1 MYQLRYEG
9 SFLSHSDVPWKVQ
22 IFQVAEEA
30 FPEVGELRFDAEEP
44 LVVEWEDVKKQGTV
58 QGSTLTLQLDAP
70 SDREYVHL
78 YTISPR
84 GVQVRVFRQEV
95 LWWVGVMD
103 SELYEEPYERENHY
117 TVTLTFSD
125 FAIADRLLLDQ
136 TGTVTLFEL
145 LSSLFKRGALYTTE
159 GDAMQEVEEEFLNR
173 LDTSLISTT
182 LPEEEEAKLTPQRV
196 AVSVSSFKEDEEE
209 PETLRGALEKVMQ
222 PLGLRLVQKA
232 GKLWL
237 YDLHGLYLYGQRRPV
252 TWNGA
257 EQTLSVDSVIPA
269 VSIKFKPEDE
279 DAISPDVATPLLY
292 KGGCAGTGDPTN
304 AEMVSIKRGD
314 NDWHAEFEVFNG
326 HRYANT
332 GASEFGLGFALLAD
346 STLGSGPAS
355 IHPRAAFARIVQCFS
370 GERKDFVLWRFN
382 AATKYVWKLNQAEV
396 SYMDQVWAEI
406 VEKGRDY
413 LRLDSD
419 QYPAPASNFFANNAD
434 RSLFGTDNVLLRTA
448 PVYLPK
454 IENLTATARHPRF
467 NGIDAA
473 TGAHKYMWFDGPVF
487 TYGLRLTVPL
497 IVSPY
502 YNMYSGSEDWND
514 KKNADWLT
522 TYLRAMLLPV
532 RVRLRNSNNI
542 VIYHWDNYGMKGAD
556 KEVAI
561 DTNNP
566 LDMTVQWM
574 KEDYKDG
581 EWALLT
587 YAEHEADAAL
597 PTGVKFSS
605 SAQTN
610 KGQVYAAANYLNRF
624 KRYDGEILPYP
635 PEAGFLDIEV
645 AAGLR
650 FLTIFDFP
658 NGSPNNTT
666 GAYFSDRGLIYAN
679 NLQPKKNVN
688 VDANGEIAR
697 LAKRPAYHNWQLR
710 TIGVEMPK
718 LTPVIRRSYPFAPFE
733 DESDGTFEELA
744 ANEDKGEARYEGY
757 IVSDAAE
764 LISIDNKIGTR
775 SVETPNP
782 TGLLLSAQTLRQ
794 LRKIRRADI
803 ADAPEWLL
811 AATLFSHHDSPH
823 LILSGEAVADP
834 EGPAAY
840 TDDPRQTARQAIS
853 LTSAAILP
861 GGTVDEQ
868 LKPLAV
874 NWWENMG
881 VEGKD
886 VLLSPGPKNPLGL
899 PNFRDFLLASETFDA
914 ISDTSEIN
922 LVEINPDIYVRED
935 YPIPSNATDEEK
947 AQLMALLDTKKK
959 FKTGKQPNRIL

>member
-1 MYQLRYEG
+1 MYHLRYEG

-58 QGSTLTLQLDAP
+58 QGSTLTLQLDSP

-84 GVQVRVFRQEV
+84 DVQVRVFRQEV

-136 TGTVTLFEL
+136 TGTVTLQEL
-145 LSSLFKRGALYTTE
+145 LSSLFKRGALFTKEVSENQTTL
-159 GDAMQEVEEEFLNR
+159 EFHAR

-182 LPEEEEAKLTPQRV
+182 LPEEEEATLTPQRV

-222 PLGLRLVQKA
+222 PLGLRLIQKA

-237 YDLHGLYLYGQRRPV
+237 YDLHGLYLFGQRRPV

-292 KGGCAGTGDPTN
+292 KGGCYGRAGYVN
-304 AEMVSIKRGD
+304 SYVFYSNLRAE
-314 NDWHAEFEVFNG
+314 NNWHAEFGIFNG
-326 HRYANT
+326 HSAANT
-332 GASEFGLGFALLAD
+332 ATEKLGLSHVLLLD
-346 STLGSGPAS
+346 SSMGSGPAY
-355 IHPRAAFARIVQCFS
+355 IHPRAAYARIVQCFS
-370 GERKDFVLWRFN
+370 GDRKDFILWRKQPDLAPVVN
-382 AATKYVWKLNQAEV
+382 ANNSGYVYGV
-396 SYMDQVWAEI
+396 RTEI
-406 VEKGRDY
+406 VQNGKDY

-419 QYPAPASNFFANNAD
+419 AAAVPAANFFANNAD
-434 RSLFGTDNVLLRTA
+434 RSLLGTENVLLRTA

-454 IENLTATARHPRF
+454 IDETTTDSRYPKFDSVNQDGTWKF
-467 NGIDAA
+467 SMF
-473 TGAHKYMWFDGPVF
+473 TGPLF
-487 TYGLRLTVPL
+487 TYGLRLSIPL
-497 IVSPY
+497 LVSPR
-502 YNMYSGSEDWND
+502 YNLFGGDEDWND
-514 KKNADWLT
+514 KGNAKLLT
-522 TYLRAMLLPV
+522 DNLRAIFLPV
-532 RVRLRNSNNI
+532 RVRLRDSNNI
-542 VIYHWDNYGMKGAD
+542 VIYHWGNYGMEGAD

-561 DTNNP
+561 DTNKP
-566 LDMTVQWM
+566 LEMEKQWM
-574 KEDYKDG
+574 TGDYKNG

-587 YAEHEADAAL
+587 YAEFENDANR

-610 KGQVYAAANYLNRF
+610 KGQVYAFSDYLNIY

-635 PEAGFLDIEV
+635 PEAGFLEIEV
-645 AAGLR
+645 GAGLR
-650 FLTIFDFP
+650 FLTVFDYP
-658 NGSPNNTT
+658 YGNLNGVD
-666 GAYFSDRGLIYAN
+666 AYFTDRGLIYADH
-679 NLQPKKNVN
+679 LHEKTYKNENGDIVN
-688 VDANGEIAR
+688 
-697 LAKRPAYHNWQLR
+697 LAKRPAYYNWLLR

-757 IVSDAAE
+757 IDSDAAE

-782 TGLLLSAQTLRQ
+782 TGLLLSATTLRQ

-853 LTSAAILP
+853 LSSGEFLP
-861 GGTVDEQ
+861 NGNVDEQ
-868 LKPLAV
+868 LLPLTF
-874 NWWENMG
+874 NWWKSMSENGEKIM
-881 VEGKD
+881 
-886 VLLSPGPKNPLGL
+886 LSPGPKNPLGL
-899 PNFRDFLLASETFDA
+899 PNFRDFLLSSETFDA

-922 LVEINPDIYVRED
+922 LIEINPDIYVRED
-935 YPIPSNATDEEK
+935 YPIPSNATEEEK
-947 AQLMALLDTKKK
+947 ALINDKKK
-959 FKTGKQPNRIL
+959 FKTGKQPNRII

>member
-1 MYQLRYEG
+1 MYHLRYEG
-9 SFLSHSDVPWKVQ
+9 SFLSHSDVSWKVQ

-58 QGSTLTLQLDAP
+58 QGSTLTLQLDSP

-136 TGTVTLFEL
+136 TGTVTLQDL
-145 LSSLFKRGALYTTE
+145 LSSLFIRGALYTTD
-159 GDAMQEVEEEFLNR
+159 GDKSQEAEEFLNR

-237 YDLHGLYLYGQRRPV
+237 YDLHGLYLFGQRRPV

-292 KGGCAGTGDPTN
+292 KGGCYGTPGN
-304 AEMVSIKRGD
+304 KNSYVFNSNQRAE
-314 NDWHAEFEVFNG
+314 NDWHAELEIYNG
-326 HRYANT
+326 HNYYNTPPAN
-332 GASEFGLGFALLAD
+332 FGLSYVLLLD
-346 STLGSGPAS
+346 SSMGSGPAY
-355 IHPRAAFARIVQCFS
+355 IHPRAAYARIVQCFS
-370 GERKDFVLWRFN
+370 GDRKDFILWRTQPDLFPVVGLN
-382 AATKYVWKLNQAEV
+382 ATDNARYVNR
-396 SYMDQVWAEI
+396 VWDTI
-406 VEKGRDY
+406 VKDGKDY

-419 QYPAPASNFFANNAD
+419 AAAVPAANFFANNAD
-434 RSLFGTDNVLLRTA
+434 RSLLGTDNVLLRTD

-454 IENLTATARHPRF
+454 IDETTTDSRYPKF
-467 NGIDAA
+467 DSVNGDGTWKFSMF
-473 TGAHKYMWFDGPVF
+473 TGKVF
-487 TYGLRLTVPL
+487 TYGLRLSIPL
-497 IVSPY
+497 LVSPR
-502 YNMYSGSEDWND
+502 YNLFGGDEDWND
-514 KKNADWLT
+514 KLNAQLLT
-522 TYLRAMLLPV
+522 DNLRAIFLPV

-561 DTNNP
+561 DTNKP
-566 LDMTVQWM
+566 LDMTAQWM
-574 KEDYKDG
+574 SGDYKDG

-587 YAEHEADAAL
+587 YAEFENDANR

-610 KGQVYAAANYLNRF
+610 KGEVYAFSDRLNIY

-635 PEAGFLDIEV
+635 PEAGFLEIEV
-645 AAGLR
+645 GAGLR
-650 FLTIFDFP
+650 FLTVFDYP
-658 NGSPNNTT
+658 GGNLNVT
-666 GAYFSDRGLIYAN
+666 GAWFTGERGLIYADHHHV
-679 NLQPKKNVN
+679 KEYKNVN
-688 VDANGEIAR
+688 GDLANLAR
-697 LAKRPAYHNWQLR
+697 RPAYYNWLFR

-757 IVSDAAE
+757 IDSDAAE

-861 GGTVDEQ
+861 GGAVDEQ

-874 NWWENMG
+874 NWWDNTRPQEEQGYKVM
-881 VEGKD
+881 
-886 VLLSPGPKNPLGL
+886 LPPGTENPLGL

-935 YPIPSNATDEEK
+935 YTLPSDATEEEK
-947 AQLMALLDTKKK
+947 ALINDKKK
-959 FKTGKQPNRIL
+959 FKTGKQPNRII

>member
-1 MYQLRYEG
+1 MYHLRYEG
-9 SFLSHSDVPWKVQ
+9 SFLSHSDVSWKVQ

-58 QGSTLTLQLDAP
+58 QGSTLTLQLDSP

-84 GVQVRVFRQEV
+84 GVQVRVFRQKV

-125 FAIADRLLLDQ
+125 FAIADRLLLDKS
-136 TGTVTLFEL
+136 GTFTLQNL
-145 LSSLFKRGALYTTE
+145 LFSLFQRGALFTQSLT
-159 GDAMQEVEEEFLNR
+159 AAILFEFQKR
-173 LDTSLISTT
+173 LDTSLISAT
-182 LPEEEEAKLTPQRV
+182 LPDEDEAAMTPDRI
-196 AVSVSSFKEDEEE
+196 AVSANSFKEGDDDSE

-237 YDLHGLYLYGQRRPV
+237 YDLNGLYQFAPRRAV

-257 EQTLSVDSVIPA
+257 EQTLSVDAVAPA

-279 DAISPDVATPLLY
+279 DAVSPDVATPLLY

-355 IHPRAAFARIVQCFS
+355 IHHRAAFARIVQCFS

-382 AATKYVWKLNQAEV
+382 AATKYLWKLNQAEV

-448 PVYLPK
+448 PIYLPK
-454 IENLTATARHPRF
+454 IDNLTATARHPLF
-467 NGIDAA
+467 NGIDEA
-473 TGAHKYMWFDGPVF
+473 TGAHKYMWSDGPVF
-487 TYGLRLTVPL
+487 TYGLRLSIPL

-502 YNMYSGSEDWND
+502 YNMYSGSEEWND

-532 RVRLRNSNNI
+532 RVRLRDAAGT
-542 VIYHWDNYGMKGAD
+542 VLFHWDNYAMTGAD
-556 KEVAI
+556 DKVAI

-566 LDMTVQWM
+566 LDMTMQWLAG
-574 KEDYKDG
+574 DYANG

-624 KRYDGEILPYP
+624 KRYEGEILPYP

-666 GAYFSDRGLIYAN
+666 GASFSDRGLIYAN
-679 NLQPKKNVN
+679 NLKEKANVY

-697 LAKRPAYHNWQLR
+697 LAKRPAYYNWQLR

-757 IVSDAAE
+757 IDSDAAE
-764 LISIDNKIGTR
+764 EISIDNKIGTR

-782 TGLLLSAQTLRQ
+782 TGLLLSATTLRQ

-853 LTSAAILP
+853 LLSGEFSTD
-861 GGTVDEQ
+861 GTVDEQ

-899 PNFRDFLLASETFDA
+899 PNFRDFLLSSETFDA

-935 YPIPSNATDEEK
+935 YPIPSDATEEEK
-947 AQLMALLDTKKK
+947 ALIKQKKK
-959 FKTGKQPNRIL
+959 FKTGKQPNRII

>member
-1 MYQLRYEG
+1 MYHLRYEG
-9 SFLSHSDVPWKVQ
+9 SFLSHSDVSWTVQ

-84 GVQVRVFRQEV
+84 GVQVRVFREKV

-136 TGTVTLFEL
+136 TGTVTLYEL
-145 LSSLFKRGALYTTE
+145 LSSLFRRGALYTKE
-159 GDAMQEVEEEFLNR
+159 GDAMQTEAEFLKR

-237 YDLHGLYLYGQRRPV
+237 YDLHGLYLFGQRRPV

-292 KGGCAGTGDPTN
+292 KGGCYGSPGN
-304 AEMVSIKRGD
+304 KNSYVFNSNQRAE
-314 NDWHAEFEVFNG
+314 NDWHAELEIYNG
-326 HRYANT
+326 HNYYNTPPAN
-332 GASEFGLGFALLAD
+332 FGLAYVLLLD
-346 STLGSGPAS
+346 SSMGSGPAY
-355 IHPRAAFARIVQCFS
+355 IHPRAAYARIVQCFS
-370 GERKDFVLWRFN
+370 GDRKDFILWRTQPDLFPVVGLN
-382 AATKYVWKLNQAEV
+382 AADDMRYVNR
-396 SYMDQVWAEI
+396 VWDTI
-406 VEKGRDY
+406 VNGRKDY

-419 QYPAPASNFFANNAD
+419 AAAVPAANFFANNAD
-434 RSLFGTDNVLLRTA
+434 RSLLGTENVLLRTE

-454 IENLTATARHPRF
+454 IDETTTTARYPKF
-467 NGIDAA
+467 DSVNQDGTWKFSMF
-473 TGAHKYMWFDGPVF
+473 TGKVF
-487 TYGLRLTVPL
+487 TYGLRLSIPL
-497 IVSPY
+497 LVSPR
-502 YNMYSGSEDWND
+502 YNLFGGDEDWND
-514 KKNADWLT
+514 KGNAKLLT
-522 TYLRAMLLPV
+522 DNLRAIFLPV

-542 VIYHWDNYGMKGAD
+542 VIYHWDNYMMEGAD

-561 DTNNP
+561 DTNKP
-566 LDMTVQWM
+566 LDMTAQWM
-574 KEDYKDG
+574 SGDYKDG

-587 YAEHEADAAL
+587 YAEYENDANR

-610 KGQVYAAANYLNRF
+610 KGQVYAAADYLNKY

-635 PEAGFLDIEV
+635 PEAGFLEIEV
-645 AAGLR
+645 GAGLR
-650 FLTIFDFP
+650 FLTVFDYP
-658 NGSPNNTT
+658 GGILNRT
-666 GAYFSDRGLIYAN
+666 GAWFTDDRGLIYADHHHVKAN
-679 NLQPKKNVN
+679 KNVN
-688 VDANGEIAR
+688 GDIAN
-697 LAKRPAYHNWQLR
+697 LAIRPAYYNWLLR

-757 IVSDAAE
+757 IDSDAAE

-868 LKPLAV
+868 LLPLTF
-874 NWWENMG
+874 NWWNNKSPQKEQGYKVMLPPETEN
-881 VEGKD
+881 
-886 VLLSPGPKNPLGL
+886 LLGL

-922 LVEINPDIYVRED
+922 LIEINPDIYVRED
-935 YPIPSNATDEEK
+935 YPIPSDATEEEK
-947 AQLMALLDTKKK
+947 ALINDKKK

>member
-1 MYQLRYEG
+1 MYKLRYEG
-9 SFLSHSDVPWKVQ
+9 SFLSHSDVSWKVQ
-22 IFQVAEEA
+22 IFQVAEEE

-58 QGSTLTLQLDAP
+58 QGSTLTLQLDSP

-84 GVQVRVFRQEV
+84 GVQVRVFREKV

-136 TGTVTLFEL
+136 TGTVTLQEL
-145 LSSLFKRGALYTTE
+145 LSSLFKRGALFTKEVSENQTTL
-159 GDAMQEVEEEFLNR
+159 EFHAR

-182 LPEEEEAKLTPQRV
+182 LPEEEEATLTPQRV

-222 PLGLRLVQKA
+222 PLGLRLIQKA

-237 YDLHGLYLYGQRRPV
+237 YDLHGLYLFGQRRPV

-292 KGGCAGTGDPTN
+292 KGGCYGTPGN
-304 AEMVSIKRGD
+304 KNSYVFNSNQRAA
-314 NDWHAEFEVFNG
+314 NDWHAELEIYNG
-326 HRYANT
+326 HSAANT
-332 GASEFGLGFALLAD
+332 ATEKLGLSHVLLLD
-346 STLGSGPAS
+346 SSMGSGPAA
-355 IHPRAAFARIVQCFS
+355 IHPRAAYARIVQCFS
-370 GERKDFVLWRFN
+370 GDRKDFVLWRTQPDLAPVVGLN
-382 AATKYVWKLNQAEV
+382 AADNMRYVNH
-396 SYMDQVWAEI
+396 VWDTI
-406 VEKGRDY
+406 VNDGKDY

-419 QYPAPASNFFANNAD
+419 AAAVPAANFFANNAD
-434 RSLFGTDNVLLRTA
+434 RSLLGTENVLFRTE

-454 IENLTATARHPRF
+454 IDETTTDSRYPKFDSVNQDGTWKYSMF
-467 NGIDAA
+467 
-473 TGAHKYMWFDGPVF
+473 TGPLF
-487 TYGLRLTVPL
+487 TYGLRLSIPL
-497 IVSPY
+497 LVSPR
-502 YNMYSGSEDWND
+502 YNLFGGDEDWND
-514 KKNADWLT
+514 KGNAKLLT
-522 TYLRAMLLPV
+522 DNLRAIFLPV

-542 VIYHWDNYGMKGAD
+542 VIYHWDNYMMTGAD

-566 LDMTVQWM
+566 LEMEKQWM
-574 KEDYKDG
+574 SGDYKNG

-587 YAEHEADAAL
+587 YAEFENDANR

-610 KGQVYAAANYLNRF
+610 KGQVYAAAEYLNKY

-635 PEAGFLDIEV
+635 PEAGFLEIEV
-645 AAGLR
+645 GAGLR
-650 FLTIFDFP
+650 FLTVFDYP
-658 NGSPNNTT
+658 DGILNRT
-666 GAYFSDRGLIYAN
+666 GAWFTGERGLIYADHHHA
-679 NLQPKKNVN
+679 KASKNVN
-688 VDANGEIAR
+688 GDIAN
-697 LAKRPAYHNWQLR
+697 LAKRPAYYNWLLR

-757 IVSDAAE
+757 IDSDAAE

-782 TGLLLSAQTLRQ
+782 TGLLLSATTLRQ

-853 LTSAAILP
+853 LSSAAILP

-874 NWWENMG
+874 NWWKSMSENGEKIM
-881 VEGKD
+881 
-886 VLLSPGPKNPLGL
+886 LSPGPKNPLGL

-922 LVEINPDIYVRED
+922 LIEINPDIYVRED
-935 YPIPSNATDEEK
+935 YPIPSNATEEEK
-947 AQLMALLDTKKK
+947 ALINDKKK
-959 FKTGKQPNRIL
+959 FKTGKQPNRII

>member
-1 MYQLRYEG
+1 MYHLRYEG
-9 SFLSHSDVPWKVQ
+9 SFLSHSDVRWKVQ

-58 QGSTLTLQLDAP
+58 QGSTLTLQLDSP

-84 GVQVRVFRQEV
+84 GVQVRVFRQKV

-136 TGTVTLFEL
+136 TGTVTLQEL

-159 GDAMQEVEEEFLNR
+159 GDAMQEVEEEFLDR

-182 LPEEEEAKLTPQRV
+182 LPEEEEATLTPQRV

-292 KGGCAGTGDPTN
+292 KGGCYGRAGFVKSYVFN
-304 AEMVSIKRGD
+304 SNQRAE
-314 NDWHAEFEVFNG
+314 NDWHAEFGIFNG
-326 HRYANT
+326 HSAANT
-332 GASEFGLGFALLAD
+332 ATENLGLSHVLLLD
-346 STLGSGPAS
+346 SSMGSGPAY
-355 IHPRAAFARIVQCFS
+355 IHPRAAYARIVQCFS
-370 GERKDFVLWRFN
+370 GDRKDFILWRTQPDLAPVVN
-382 AATKYVWKLNQAEV
+382 AYNTGYVYGV
-396 SYMDQVWAEI
+396 RTEI
-406 VEKGRDY
+406 VQNGKDY
-413 LRLDSD
+413 LRLDRD
-419 QYPAPASNFFANNAD
+419 AAAVPAANFFANNAD
-434 RSLFGTDNVLLRTA
+434 RSLLGTDNVLLRTA

-454 IENLTATARHPRF
+454 IDETTTDSRYPKF
-467 NGIDAA
+467 EYVNGDGTWKFSMF
-473 TGAHKYMWFDGPVF
+473 TGKVF
-487 TYGLRLTVPL
+487 TYGLRLSIPML
-497 IVSPY
+497 VSPR
-502 YNMYSGSEDWND
+502 YNLFGGDEDWND
-514 KKNADWLT
+514 KLNAQLLT
-522 TYLRAMLLPV
+522 ANLRAIFLPV
-532 RVRLRNSNNI
+532 RVRLRNYKND
-542 VIYHWDNYGMKGAD
+542 VIYHWDNYMMEGAD

-561 DTNNP
+561 DTNKP
-566 LDMTVQWM
+566 LDMEKQWM
-574 KEDYKDG
+574 TGDYEDG

-587 YAEHEADAAL
+587 YAEYENDANR

-610 KGQVYAAANYLNRF
+610 KGQVYAAAEYLNKY

-645 AAGLR
+645 GAGLR
-650 FLTIFDFP
+650 FLTVFDYP
-658 NGSPNNTT
+658 DGILNVT
-666 GAYFSDRGLIYAN
+666 GAYFFERGLIYAN
-679 NLQPKKNVN
+679 HLHDKTYKNVN
-688 VDANGEIAR
+688 GDIVN
-697 LAKRPAYHNWQLR
+697 LAKRPAYYNWLLR

-757 IVSDAAE
+757 IDSDAAE

-782 TGLLLSAQTLRQ
+782 TGLLLSATTLRQ

-861 GGTVDEQ
+861 DGTVDEQ
-868 LKPLAV
+868 LLPLAV
-874 NWWENMG
+874 NWWDNTRPQEEQGYKVM
-881 VEGKD
+881 
-886 VLLSPGPKNPLGL
+886 LPPKTENPLGL

-922 LVEINPDIYVRED
+922 LIEINPDIYVRED
-935 YPIPSNATDEEK
+935 YPIPSDATEEEK
-947 AQLMALLDTKKK
+947 ALLNDKKK
-959 FKTGKQPNRIL
+959 FKTGKQPNRII

>member
-1 MYQLRYEG
+1 MYHLRYEG
-9 SFLSHSDVPWKVQ
+9 SFLSHSDVSWKVK

-136 TGTVTLFEL
+136 TGTVTLQDL
-145 LSSLFKRGALYTTE
+145 LSSLFIRGALYTTD
-159 GDAMQEVEEEFLNR
+159 GDKSQEAEEFLDR

-182 LPEEEEAKLTPQRV
+182 MPEEEEAKLTPQRV

-237 YDLHGLYLYGQRRPV
+237 YDLHGLYLFGQRRPV

-292 KGGCAGTGDPTN
+292 KGGCNGRAGYVKSYVFYSN
-304 AEMVSIKRGD
+304 QRAE
-314 NDWHAEFEVFNG
+314 NDWHAEFGIFNG
-326 HRYANT
+326 HSAANT
-332 GASEFGLGFALLAD
+332 ATENLGLSHVLLLD
-346 STLGSGPAS
+346 SSMGSGPAY
-355 IHPRAAFARIVQCFS
+355 IHPRAAYARIVQCFS
-370 GERKDFVLWRFN
+370 GDRKDFVLWRTQPDLAPVVN
-382 AATKYVWKLNQAEV
+382 AYNTGYVYGV
-396 SYMDQVWAEI
+396 RTEI
-406 VEKGRDY
+406 VQKGKDY

-419 QYPAPASNFFANNAD
+419 AAAVPAANFFANNAD
-434 RSLFGTDNVLLRTA
+434 RSLLGTDNVLLRTD

-454 IENLTATARHPRF
+454 IDETTTDSRYPKF
-467 NGIDAA
+467 DSVNGDGTWKFSMF
-473 TGAHKYMWFDGPVF
+473 TGKVF
-487 TYGLRLTVPL
+487 TYGLRLSIPL
-497 IVSPY
+497 LVSPR
-502 YNMYSGSEDWND
+502 YNLFGGDEDWND
-514 KKNADWLT
+514 KLNAQLLT
-522 TYLRAMLLPV
+522 DNLRAIFLPV

-542 VIYHWDNYGMKGAD
+542 VIYHWDNYMMEGAD

-561 DTNNP
+561 DTNKP
-566 LDMTVQWM
+566 LDMTAQWM
-574 KEDYKDG
+574 SGDYKDG

-587 YAEHEADAAL
+587 YAEFENDANR

-610 KGQVYAAANYLNRF
+610 KGQVYAAAEYLNKY

-635 PEAGFLDIEV
+635 PEAGFLEIEV
-645 AAGLR
+645 GAGLR
-650 FLTIFDFP
+650 FLTVFDYP
-658 NGSPNNTT
+658 YGNLNGVD
-666 GAYFSDRGLIYAN
+666 AYFTDRGLIYADHHHVKTN
-679 NLQPKKNVN
+679 KNKFGDLEN
-688 VDANGEIAR
+688 
-697 LAKRPAYHNWQLR
+697 LAKRPAYYNWLLR

-757 IVSDAAE
+757 IDSDAAE

-782 TGLLLSAQTLRQ
+782 TGLLLSATTLRQ

-853 LTSAAILP
+853 LLSAGLLP
-861 GGTVDEQ
+861 NGNVDEQ
-868 LKPLAV
+868 LLPLTF
-874 NWWENMG
+874 NWWNNMSPQEEQG
-881 VEGKD
+881 YKVM
-886 VLLSPGPKNPLGL
+886 LPPGPENPLGL

-922 LVEINPDIYVRED
+922 LVEINPDIYVRAD
-935 YPIPSNATDEEK
+935 YPIPSNATEEEK
-947 AQLMALLDTKKK
+947 ALLDTKKK
-959 FKTGKQPNRIL
+959 FKTGKQPNRII

>member
-1 MYQLRYEG
+1 MYHLRYEG
-9 SFLSHSDVPWKVQ
+9 SFLSHSDVSWKVQ
-22 IFQVAEEA
+22 IFQVAEER

-125 FAIADRLLLDQ
+125 FAIADRLLLDK
-136 TGTVTLFEL
+136 TGTFTLQDL
-145 LSSLFKRGALYTTE
+145 LRSLFRRGALYTKTTPV
-159 GDAMQEVEEEFLNR
+159 AIYREFNAR
-173 LDTSLISTT
+173 LDTSLISAT
-182 LPEEEEAKLTPQRV
+182 LPDEDEAAMTPDRI
-196 AVSVSSFKEDEEE
+196 AVSANSFKEGDEDSE

-237 YDLHGLYLYGQRRPV
+237 YDLNGLYQFAPRRSV

-257 EQTLSVDSVIPA
+257 EQTLSVDAVAPA

-279 DAISPDVATPLLY
+279 DAVSPDVATPLKY
-292 KGGCAGTGDPTN
+292 EGGCAGTGDPTN

-532 RVRLRNSNNI
+532 RVRLRDAAGT
-542 VIYHWDNYGMKGAD
+542 VLFHWDNYAMTGAD
-556 KEVAI
+556 EKVAI

-566 LDMTVQWM
+566 LDMTMQWLA
-574 KEDYKDG
+574 EDYANG

-679 NLQPKKNVN
+679 NLQEKKNVN

-757 IVSDAAE
+757 IDSDAAE

-782 TGLLLSAQTLRQ
+782 TGLLLSATTLRQ

-853 LTSAAILP
+853 LLSGEFLHD
-861 GGTVDEQ
+861 GKVDEQ

-874 NWWENMG
+874 HWWESMD
-881 VEGKD
+881 VEGD
-886 VLLSPGPKNPLGL
+886 AVLLSPGPKNPLGL

-922 LVEINPDIYVRED
+922 LIEINPDIYVRAD
-935 YPIPSNATDEEK
+935 YPIPSDATEEEK
-947 AQLMALLDTKKK
+947 ALINDKKK

>member
-1 MYQLRYEG
+1 MYKLRYEG
-9 SFLSHSDVPWKVQ
+9 SFLSHSDVSWKVQ

-58 QGSTLTLQLDAP
+58 QGSTLTLQLDSP

-136 TGTVTLFEL
+136 TGTVTLQDL
-145 LSSLFKRGALYTTE
+145 LSSLFKRGALYTKE
-159 GDAMQEVEEEFLNR
+159 GDAFEFLKR

-237 YDLHGLYLYGQRRPV
+237 YDLHGLYLFGQRRPV

-292 KGGCAGTGDPTN
+292 KGGCSGRAGFVKSYVFYSN
-304 AEMVSIKRGD
+304 QRAE
-314 NDWHAEFEVFNG
+314 NDWHAEFGIFNG
-326 HRYANT
+326 HSAANT
-332 GASEFGLGFALLAD
+332 ATENLGLSHVLLLD
-346 STLGSGPAS
+346 SSMGSGPAY
-355 IHPRAAFARIVQCFS
+355 IHPRAAYARIVQCFS
-370 GERKDFVLWRFN
+370 GDRKDFILWRTQPDLAPVVN
-382 AATKYVWKLNQAEV
+382 AYNTGYVYGV
-396 SYMDQVWAEI
+396 RTEI
-406 VEKGRDY
+406 VQNGKDY

-419 QYPAPASNFFANNAD
+419 AAAVPAANFFANNAD
-434 RSLFGTDNVLLRTA
+434 RSLLGTENVLLRTA

-454 IENLTATARHPRF
+454 IDETTTDSRYPKFDSVNQDGTWKF
-467 NGIDAA
+467 SMF
-473 TGAHKYMWFDGPVF
+473 TGKVF
-487 TYGLRLTVPL
+487 TYGLRLSIPL
-497 IVSPY
+497 LVSPR
-502 YNMYSGSEDWND
+502 YNLFGGDEDWND
-514 KKNADWLT
+514 KLNAQLLT
-522 TYLRAMLLPV
+522 DNLRAIFLPV
-532 RVRLRNSNNI
+532 RVRLRNSNNT
-542 VIYHWDNYGMKGAD
+542 VIWHWDNYMMEGAD

-561 DTNNP
+561 DTNKP
-566 LDMTVQWM
+566 LDMTAQWM
-574 KEDYKDG
+574 SGDYKDG

-587 YAEHEADAAL
+587 YAEYENDANR

-610 KGQVYAAANYLNRF
+610 KGQVYAAAEYLNKY

-635 PEAGFLDIEV
+635 PEAGFLEIEV
-645 AAGLR
+645 GAGLR
-650 FLTIFDFP
+650 FLTVFDYP
-658 NGSPNNTT
+658 GGNLNGTRAWFT
-666 GAYFSDRGLIYAN
+666 GDRGLIYADHHHV
-679 NLQPKKNVN
+679 KEYKNVN
-688 VDANGEIAR
+688 GDLANLAR
-697 LAKRPAYHNWQLR
+697 RPAYYNWLFR

-757 IVSDAAE
+757 IDSDAAE

-874 NWWENMG
+874 NWWNNM
-881 VEGKD
+881 
-886 VLLSPGPKNPLGL
+886 SPQEEQGYKVMLPPGTKNPLGL
-899 PNFRDFLLASETFDA
+899 PNFRDFLLASETYDA

-922 LVEINPDIYVRED
+922 LIEINPDIYVRAD
-935 YPIPSNATDEEK
+935 YTLPSDATEEER
-947 AQLMALLDTKKK
+947 AQFEALLKQKKT

>member
-1 MYQLRYEG
+1 MYHLRYEG
-9 SFLSHSDVPWKVQ
+9 SFLSHSDVSWKVQ

-58 QGSTLTLQLDAP
+58 QGSTLTLQLDSP

-145 LSSLFKRGALYTTE
+145 LSSLFKRGALYTKE
-159 GDAMQEVEEEFLNR
+159 GDAFEFLKR

-237 YDLHGLYLYGQRRPV
+237 YDLHGLYLFGQRRPV

-292 KGGCAGTGDPTN
+292 KGGCYGTPGN
-304 AEMVSIKRGD
+304 KNSYVFNSNQRAE
-314 NDWHAEFEVFNG
+314 NDWHAELEIYNG
-326 HRYANT
+326 HNYYNTPPAN
-332 GASEFGLGFALLAD
+332 FGLSYVLLLD
-346 STLGSGPAS
+346 SSMGSGPAY
-355 IHPRAAFARIVQCFS
+355 IHPRAAYARIVQCFS
-370 GERKDFVLWRFN
+370 GDRKDFILWRTQPDLFPVVGLN
-382 AATKYVWKLNQAEV
+382 ATDNARYVNR
-396 SYMDQVWAEI
+396 VWDTI
-406 VEKGRDY
+406 VKDGKDY

-419 QYPAPASNFFANNAD
+419 AAAAPAANFFANNAD
-434 RSLFGTDNVLLRTA
+434 RSLLGTENVLLRTD

-454 IENLTATARHPRF
+454 IDETTTDSRYPKF
-467 NGIDAA
+467 DSVNGDGTWKFSMF
-473 TGAHKYMWFDGPVF
+473 TGKVF
-487 TYGLRLTVPL
+487 TYGLRLSIPL
-497 IVSPY
+497 LVSPR
-502 YNMYSGSEDWND
+502 YNLFGGDEDWND
-514 KKNADWLT
+514 KLNAQLLT
-522 TYLRAMLLPV
+522 DNLRAIFLPV

-561 DTNNP
+561 DTNKP
-566 LDMTVQWM
+566 LDMTAQWM
-574 KEDYKDG
+574 SGDYKDG

-587 YAEHEADAAL
+587 YAEFENDANR

-610 KGQVYAAANYLNRF
+610 KGEVYAFSDRLNIY

-635 PEAGFLDIEV
+635 PEAGFLEIEV
-645 AAGLR
+645 GAGLR
-650 FLTIFDFP
+650 FLTVFDYP
-658 NGSPNNTT
+658 GGNLNVT
-666 GAYFSDRGLIYAN
+666 GAWFTGERGLIYADHHHV
-679 NLQPKKNVN
+679 KEYKNVN
-688 VDANGEIAR
+688 GDLANLAR
-697 LAKRPAYHNWQLR
+697 RPAYYNWLFR

-757 IVSDAAE
+757 IDSDAAE

-861 GGTVDEQ
+861 GGAVDEQ

-874 NWWENMG
+874 NWWDNTRPQEEQGYKVM
-881 VEGKD
+881 
-886 VLLSPGPKNPLGL
+886 LPPGTENPLGL

-935 YPIPSNATDEEK
+935 YTLPSDATEEEK
-947 AQLMALLDTKKK
+947 ALINDKKK
-959 FKTGKQPNRIL
+959 FKTGKQPNRII

>member
-1 MYQLRYEG
+1 MYHLRYEG

-22 IFQVAEEA
+22 IFQKAEKA

-58 QGSTLTLQLDAP
+58 QGSTLTLQLDSP

-84 GVQVRVFRQEV
+84 DVQVRVFRQEV

-136 TGTVTLFEL
+136 TGTVTLQEL
-145 LSSLFKRGALYTTE
+145 LSSLFKRGALFTKEVSENQTTL
-159 GDAMQEVEEEFLNR
+159 EFHAR

-222 PLGLRLVQKA
+222 PLGLRLIQKA

-237 YDLHGLYLYGQRRPV
+237 YDLHGLYLFGQRRPV

-292 KGGCAGTGDPTN
+292 KGGCSGTPGN
-304 AEMVSIKRGD
+304 KNSCEFYSKLRAE
-314 NDWHAEFEVFNG
+314 NDWHAELQIFNG
-326 HRYANT
+326 HNYINT
-332 GASEFGLGFALLAD
+332 LPFNFGLSYVLLLD
-346 STLGSGPAS
+346 SSMGSGPAY
-355 IHPRAAFARIVQCFS
+355 IHPRAAYARIVQCFS
-370 GERKDFVLWRFN
+370 GDRKDFILWRTQPDLAPVVGLN
-382 AATKYVWKLNQAEV
+382 AADNMRYVNR
-396 SYMDQVWAEI
+396 VWDTI
-406 VEKGRDY
+406 VKGKKDY

-419 QYPAPASNFFANNAD
+419 ASPAPAANFFANNAD
-434 RSLFGTDNVLLRTA
+434 RSLLGTENVLLKTA

-454 IENLTATARHPRF
+454 IDETTTTARYPKF
-467 NGIDAA
+467 DSVNQDG
-473 TGAHKYMWFDGPVF
+473 TWKYTWFGGTVF
-487 TYGLRLTVPL
+487 TYGLRLSIPL
-497 IVSPY
+497 LVSPR
-502 YNMYSGSEDWND
+502 YNLFGGDEDWND
-514 KKNADWLT
+514 KGNAKLLT
-522 TYLRAMLLPV
+522 DNLRAIFLPV
-532 RVRLRNSNNI
+532 RVRLRNSKKD
-542 VIYHWDNYGMKGAD
+542 VIWHWDNYGMEGAD

-561 DTNNP
+561 DTNKP
-566 LDMTVQWM
+566 LEMEKQWM
-574 KEDYKDG
+574 TGDYKNG

-587 YAEHEADAAL
+587 YAEFENDANR

-610 KGQVYAAANYLNRF
+610 KGQVYAAAEYLQKY

-635 PEAGFLDIEV
+635 PEAGFLEIEV
-645 AAGLR
+645 GAGLR
-650 FLTIFDFP
+650 FLTVFDYP
-658 NGSPNNTT
+658 SGNLNGT
-666 GAYFSDRGLIYAN
+666 GAWFTDDRGLIYADHHHVKAN
-679 NLQPKKNVN
+679 KNVSGDIVN
-688 VDANGEIAR
+688 
-697 LAKRPAYHNWQLR
+697 LAKRPAYYNWLLR

-757 IVSDAAE
+757 IDSDAAE

-782 TGLLLSAQTLRQ
+782 TGLLLSATTLRP

-853 LTSAAILP
+853 LSSAAILP

-868 LKPLAV
+868 LLPLTF
-874 NWWENMG
+874 NWWNNTRPQEEQGYKVMLPP
-881 VEGKD
+881 ET
-886 VLLSPGPKNPLGL
+886 KNPLGL

-935 YPIPSNATDEEK
+935 YPIPSDATEEEK
-947 AQLMALLDTKKK
+947 ALINDKKK
-959 FKTGKQPNRIL
+959 FKTGKQPNRII

>member
-9 SFLSHSDVPWKVQ
+9 SFLSHSDVSWKVQ

-58 QGSTLTLQLDAP
+58 QGSTLTLQLDSP

-84 GVQVRVFRQEV
+84 GVQVRVFREKV

-145 LSSLFKRGALYTTE
+145 LHSLFKRGALYTTE
-159 GDAMQEVEEEFLNR
+159 GDAFEFLKR

-292 KGGCAGTGDPTN
+292 KGGCSGTPGN
-304 AEMVSIKRGD
+304 KNSYVFYSNLRAE
-314 NDWHAEFEVFNG
+314 NDWHAELEIYNG
-326 HRYANT
+326 HNYYNTPPAN
-332 GASEFGLGFALLAD
+332 FGLSYVLLLD
-346 STLGSGPAS
+346 SSMGSGPAY
-355 IHPRAAFARIVQCFS
+355 IHPRAAYARIVQCFS
-370 GERKDFVLWRFN
+370 GDRKDFILWRTQPDLFPVVGLN
-382 AATKYVWKLNQAEV
+382 AADNMRYVNR
-396 SYMDQVWAEI
+396 VWTEI
-406 VEKGRDY
+406 VAGKKDY
-413 LRLDSD
+413 LSLYVGDD
-419 QYPAPASNFFANNAD
+419 PAPAANFFANNAD
-434 RSLFGTDNVLLRTA
+434 RSLLGTDNVLLRTE

-454 IENLTATARHPRF
+454 IDSTTTDSRYP
-467 NGIDAA
+467 
-473 TGAHKYMWFDGPVF
+473 KFDSVNQDGTWKFSMFTGPVF
-487 TYGLRLTVPL
+487 TYGLRLSIPL
-497 IVSPY
+497 LVSPR
-502 YNMYSGSEDWND
+502 YNLFGGDEDWND
-514 KKNADWLT
+514 KGNAQLLT
-522 TYLRAMLLPV
+522 DNLRAIFLPV
-532 RVRLRNSNNI
+532 RVRLRNFNNI

-561 DTNNP
+561 DTNKP

-574 KEDYKDG
+574 KGDYKDG

-587 YAEHEADAAL
+587 YAEFENDANR

-610 KGQVYAAANYLNRF
+610 KGQVYAAAEYLNKY

-635 PEAGFLDIEV
+635 PEAGFLEIEV
-645 AAGLR
+645 GAGLR
-650 FLTIFDFP
+650 FLTVFDYP
-658 NGSPNNTT
+658 YGNLNGVD
-666 GAYFSDRGLIYAN
+666 AYFTDRGLIYAN
-679 NLQPKKNVN
+679 HLHEKTYKNVN
-688 VDANGEIAR
+688 GDIAN
-697 LAKRPAYHNWQLR
+697 LAKRPAYYNWLLR

-757 IVSDAAE
+757 IYSDAAE

-782 TGLLLSAQTLRQ
+782 TGLILSAQTLRQ

-868 LKPLAV
+868 LLPLTF
-874 NWWENMG
+874 NWWNN
-881 VEGKD
+881 K
-886 VLLSPGPKNPLGL
+886 SPQKEQGYKVMLPPETENPLGL

-935 YPIPSNATDEEK
+935 YPIPSDATEEEK
-947 AQLMALLDTKKK
+947 ALINDKKK

>member
-1 MYQLRYEG
+1 MYHLRYEG
-9 SFLSHSDVPWKVQ
+9 SFLSHSDVSWTVQ

-58 QGSTLTLQLDAP
+58 QGSTLTLQLDSP

-84 GVQVRVFRQEV
+84 GVQVRVFREEV

-145 LSSLFKRGALYTTE
+145 LHSLFKRGALFTK
-159 GDAMQEVEEEFLNR
+159 EVSENQTILEFHAR

-237 YDLHGLYLYGQRRPV
+237 YDLNGLYLFGQRRPV

-257 EQTLSVDSVIPA
+257 EQALSVDSVIPA

-292 KGGCAGTGDPTN
+292 KGGCYGRAGYVN
-304 AEMVSIKRGD
+304 SYVFYSKLRAA
-314 NDWHAEFEVFNG
+314 NDWHAEFGIFNG
-326 HRYANT
+326 HTVPNT
-332 GASEFGLGFALLAD
+332 ATEKLGLSHVLLLD
-346 STLGSGPAS
+346 SSMGSGPDY
-355 IHPRAAFARIVQCFS
+355 IHPRAAYARIVQCFS
-370 GERKDFVLWRFN
+370 GDRKDFILWRTQPDLKPVFGLN
-382 AATKYVWKLNQAEV
+382 AADNMRYVNR
-396 SYMDQVWAEI
+396 VWTEI
-406 VEKGRDY
+406 VADKKDY
-413 LRLDSD
+413 LSLYVGDD
-419 QYPAPASNFFANNAD
+419 PAPAANFFANNAD
-434 RSLFGTDNVLLRTA
+434 RSLLGTENVLLRTA

-454 IENLTATARHPRF
+454 IDETTTDSRYPKFDSVNLDGTWKFSMFT
-467 NGIDAA
+467 
-473 TGAHKYMWFDGPVF
+473 GPVF
-487 TYGLRLTVPL
+487 TYGLRLSIPL
-497 IVSPY
+497 LVSPR
-502 YNMYSGSEDWND
+502 YNLFGGDEDWND
-514 KKNADWLT
+514 KLNAQLLT
-522 TYLRAMLLPV
+522 DNLRAIFLPV

-542 VIYHWDNYGMKGAD
+542 VIWHWDNYGMKGAD
-556 KEVAI
+556 KEVSI
-561 DTNNP
+561 DTNKP

-574 KEDYKDG
+574 KGDYKDG

-587 YAEHEADAAL
+587 YAEFENDANR

-610 KGQVYAAANYLNRF
+610 KGQVYAAAEYINKY

-635 PEAGFLDIEV
+635 PEAGFLEIEV
-645 AAGLR
+645 GAGLR
-650 FLTIFDFP
+650 FLTVFDYP
-658 NGSPNNTT
+658 GGILNGTRAWFKDN
-666 GAYFSDRGLIYAN
+666 YRGLIYAN
-679 NLQPKKNVN
+679 HLHEKENENVN
-688 VDANGEIAR
+688 GDLAN
-697 LAKRPAYHNWQLR
+697 LAIRPAYYNWLLR

-757 IVSDAAE
+757 IDSDAAE

-782 TGLLLSAQTLRQ
+782 TGLLLSATTLRQ

-853 LTSAAILP
+853 LLSGAILP

-868 LKPLAV
+868 LLPLTF
-874 NWWENMG
+874 NWWNN
-881 VEGKD
+881 K
-886 VLLSPGPKNPLGL
+886 SPQKEQGYKVMLPPETENPLGL

-922 LVEINPDIYVRED
+922 LIEINPDIYVRED

-947 AQLMALLDTKKK
+947 ALINDKKK
-959 FKTGKQPNRIL
+959 FKTGKQPNRII

>member
-1 MYQLRYEG
+1 MYHLRYEG
-9 SFLSHSDVPWKVQ
+9 SFLSHSDVSWKVK
-22 IFQVAEEA
+22 IFQVAEEE

-58 QGSTLTLQLDAP
+58 QGSTLTLQLDSP

-136 TGTVTLFEL
+136 TGTVTLQDL

-159 GDAMQEVEEEFLNR
+159 GVEMQEVEEEFLDR

-237 YDLHGLYLYGQRRPV
+237 YDLHGLYLFGQRRPV

-292 KGGCAGTGDPTN
+292 KGGCNGRAGYVKSYVFYSN
-304 AEMVSIKRGD
+304 QRAE
-314 NDWHAEFEVFNG
+314 NDWHAEFGIFNG
-326 HRYANT
+326 HSAANT
-332 GASEFGLGFALLAD
+332 ATENLGLSHVLLLD
-346 STLGSGPAS
+346 SSMGSGPAY
-355 IHPRAAFARIVQCFS
+355 IHPRAAYARIVQCFS
-370 GERKDFVLWRFN
+370 GDRKDFVLWRTQPDLAPVVN
-382 AATKYVWKLNQAEV
+382 AYNTGYVYGV
-396 SYMDQVWAEI
+396 RTEI
-406 VEKGRDY
+406 VQKGKDY

-419 QYPAPASNFFANNAD
+419 AAAVPAANFFANNAD
-434 RSLFGTDNVLLRTA
+434 RSLLGTDNVLLRTD

-454 IENLTATARHPRF
+454 IDETTTDSRYPKF
-467 NGIDAA
+467 DSVNGDGTWKFSMF
-473 TGAHKYMWFDGPVF
+473 TGKVF
-487 TYGLRLTVPL
+487 TYGLRLSIPL
-497 IVSPY
+497 LVSPR
-502 YNMYSGSEDWND
+502 YNLFGGDEDWND
-514 KKNADWLT
+514 KLNAQLLT
-522 TYLRAMLLPV
+522 DNLRAIFLPV

-542 VIYHWDNYGMKGAD
+542 VIYHWDNYMMEGAD

-561 DTNNP
+561 DTNKP
-566 LDMTVQWM
+566 LDMTAQWM
-574 KEDYKDG
+574 SGDYKDG

-587 YAEHEADAAL
+587 YAEFENDANR

-610 KGQVYAAANYLNRF
+610 KGQVYAAAEYLNKY

-635 PEAGFLDIEV
+635 PEAGFLEIEV
-645 AAGLR
+645 GAGLR
-650 FLTIFDFP
+650 FLTVFDYP
-658 NGSPNNTT
+658 YGNLNGVD
-666 GAYFSDRGLIYAN
+666 AYFTDRGLIYADHHHVKTN
-679 NLQPKKNVN
+679 KNKFGDLEN
-688 VDANGEIAR
+688 
-697 LAKRPAYHNWQLR
+697 LAKRPAYYNWLLR

-757 IVSDAAE
+757 IDSDAAE

-782 TGLLLSAQTLRQ
+782 TGLLLSATTLRQ

-853 LTSAAILP
+853 LLSAGLLP
-861 GGTVDEQ
+861 NGNVDEQ
-868 LKPLAV
+868 LLPLTF
-874 NWWENMG
+874 NWWNNMSPQEEQG
-881 VEGKD
+881 YKVM
-886 VLLSPGPKNPLGL
+886 LPPGPENPLGL

-922 LVEINPDIYVRED
+922 LVEINPDIYVRAD
-935 YPIPSNATDEEK
+935 YPIPSNATEEEK
-947 AQLMALLDTKKK
+947 ALLDTKKK
-959 FKTGKQPNRIL
+959 FKTGKQPNRII

>member
-1 MYQLRYEG
+1 
-9 SFLSHSDVPWKVQ
+9 
-22 IFQVAEEA
+22 
-30 FPEVGELRFDAEEP
+30 
-44 LVVEWEDVKKQGTV
+44 
-58 QGSTLTLQLDAP
+58 
-70 SDREYVHL
+70 
-78 YTISPR
+78 
-84 GVQVRVFRQEV
+84 
-95 LWWVGVMD
+95 
-103 SELYEEPYERENHY
+103 
-117 TVTLTFSD
+117 
-125 FAIADRLLLDQ
+125 
-136 TGTVTLFEL
+136 
-145 LSSLFKRGALYTTE
+145 
-159 GDAMQEVEEEFLNR
+159 
-173 LDTSLISTT
+173 
-182 LPEEEEAKLTPQRV
+182 
-196 AVSVSSFKEDEEE
+196 
-209 PETLRGALEKVMQ
+209 MQ

-237 YDLHGLYLYGQRRPV
+237 YDLHGLYLFGQRRPV

-292 KGGCAGTGDPTN
+292 KGGCYGTPGN
-304 AEMVSIKRGD
+304 KNSYVFNSNQRAE
-314 NDWHAEFEVFNG
+314 NDWHAELEIYNG
-326 HRYANT
+326 HNYYNTPPAN
-332 GASEFGLGFALLAD
+332 FGLSYVLLLD
-346 STLGSGPAS
+346 SSMGSGPAY
-355 IHPRAAFARIVQCFS
+355 IHPRAAYARIVQCFS
-370 GERKDFVLWRFN
+370 GDRKDFILWRTQPDLFPVVGLN
-382 AATKYVWKLNQAEV
+382 ATDNARYVNR
-396 SYMDQVWAEI
+396 VWDTI
-406 VEKGRDY
+406 VKDGKDY

-419 QYPAPASNFFANNAD
+419 AAAVPAANFFANNAD
-434 RSLFGTDNVLLRTA
+434 RSLLGTDNVLLRTD

-454 IENLTATARHPRF
+454 IDETTTDSRYPKF
-467 NGIDAA
+467 DSVNGDGTWKFSMF
-473 TGAHKYMWFDGPVF
+473 TGKVF
-487 TYGLRLTVPL
+487 TYGLRLSIPL
-497 IVSPY
+497 LVSPR
-502 YNMYSGSEDWND
+502 YNLFGGDEDWND
-514 KKNADWLT
+514 KLNAQLLT
-522 TYLRAMLLPV
+522 DNLRAIFLPV

-561 DTNNP
+561 DTNKP
-566 LDMTVQWM
+566 LDMTAQWM
-574 KEDYKDG
+574 SGDYKDG

-587 YAEHEADAAL
+587 YAEFENDANR

-610 KGQVYAAANYLNRF
+610 KGEVYAFSDRLNIY

-635 PEAGFLDIEV
+635 PEAGFLEIEV
-645 AAGLR
+645 GAGLR
-650 FLTIFDFP
+650 FLTVFDYP
-658 NGSPNNTT
+658 GGNLNVT
-666 GAYFSDRGLIYAN
+666 GAWFTGERGLIYADHHHV
-679 NLQPKKNVN
+679 KEYKNVN
-688 VDANGEIAR
+688 GDLANLAR
-697 LAKRPAYHNWQLR
+697 RPAYYNWLFR

-757 IVSDAAE
+757 IDSDAAE

-861 GGTVDEQ
+861 GGAVDEQ

-874 NWWENMG
+874 NWWDNTRPQEEQGYKVM
-881 VEGKD
+881 
-886 VLLSPGPKNPLGL
+886 LPPGTENPLGL

-935 YPIPSNATDEEK
+935 YTLPSDATEEEK
-947 AQLMALLDTKKK
+947 ALINDKKK
-959 FKTGKQPNRIL
+959 FKTGKQPNRII

>member
-1 MYQLRYEG
+1 MYHLRYEG
-9 SFLSHSDVPWKVQ
+9 SFLSHSDVSWTVQ

-145 LSSLFKRGALYTTE
+145 LHSLFKRGALYTTE
-159 GDAMQEVEEEFLNR
+159 GDAMQEVEEEFLER

-182 LPEEEEAKLTPQRV
+182 LPEEEDAKLTPQRV

-237 YDLHGLYLYGQRRPV
+237 YDLHGLYLFGQRRPV

-292 KGGCAGTGDPTN
+292 KGGCSGSPGN
-304 AEMVSIKRGD
+304 KNSCEFYSKLRAE
-314 NDWHAEFEVFNG
+314 NDWHAELQIFNG
-326 HRYANT
+326 HKHINT
-332 GASEFGLGFALLAD
+332 LPFNFGLSYVLLLD
-346 STLGSGPAS
+346 SSMGSGPDY
-355 IHPRAAFARIVQCFS
+355 IHPRAAYARIVQCFS
-370 GERKDFVLWRFN
+370 GDRKDFVLWRTLQDLMPVVGLN
-382 AATKYVWKLNQAEV
+382 AADNMRYVNR
-396 SYMDQVWAEI
+396 VWGTI
-406 VEKGRDY
+406 VNGKKDY

-419 QYPAPASNFFANNAD
+419 ASPAPAANFFANNAD
-434 RSLFGTDNVLLRTA
+434 RSLLGTDNVLLRTA

-454 IENLTATARHPRF
+454 IDETTTKARYPKF
-467 NGIDAA
+467 DSVNGDG
-473 TGAHKYMWFDGPVF
+473 TWKYTWSEGTVF
-487 TYGLRLTVPL
+487 TYGLRLSIPL
-497 IVSPY
+497 LVSPR
-502 YNMYSGSEDWND
+502 YNLFGGDDDWND
-514 KKNADWLT
+514 KGNAQLLT
-522 TYLRAMLLPV
+522 ANLRAIFLPV
-532 RVRLRNSNNI
+532 RVRLRNSNNT
-542 VIYHWDNYGMKGAD
+542 VIYHWENYMMEGAD

-561 DTNNP
+561 DTNKP
-566 LDMTVQWM
+566 LEMEKQWM
-574 KEDYKDG
+574 TGDYKNG

-587 YAEHEADAAL
+587 YAEFENDANR

-610 KGQVYAAANYLNRF
+610 KGEVYAFSDRLNIY

-635 PEAGFLDIEV
+635 PEAGFLEIEV
-645 AAGLR
+645 GAGLR
-650 FLTIFDFP
+650 FLTVFDYP
-658 NGSPNNTT
+658 LGDLNRT
-666 GAYFSDRGLIYAN
+666 GAYFFGRGLIYADH
-679 NLQPKKNVN
+679 LHERKYDNVN
-688 VDANGEIAR
+688 GDIAN
-697 LAKRPAYHNWQLR
+697 LAIRPAYYNWLLR

-757 IVSDAAE
+757 IDSDAAE

-853 LTSAAILP
+853 LFSGEFLP
-861 GGTVDEQ
+861 DGTVVEQ

-874 NWWENMG
+874 HWWESMG
-881 VEGKD
+881 VEGD
-886 VLLSPGPKNPLGL
+886 AVLLSPGPKNPLGL

-922 LVEINPDIYVRED
+922 LIEINPDIYVRED
-935 YPIPSNATDEEK
+935 YTLPSDATEEEK
-947 AQLMALLDTKKK
+947 ALIKQKKK
-959 FKTGKQPNRIL
+959 FKTGKQPKRILS

>member
-9 SFLSHSDVPWKVQ
+9 SFLSHSDVSWKVQ
-22 IFQVAEEA
+22 IFQVAEER

-84 GVQVRVFRQEV
+84 GVQVRVFREKV

-136 TGTVTLFEL
+136 TGTVTLYGL

-159 GDAMQEVEEEFLNR
+159 GDAMQEVEEEFLDR

-237 YDLHGLYLYGQRRPV
+237 YDLHGLYLFGQRRPV

-269 VSIKFKPEDE
+269 VSIKFKPEDA

-292 KGGCAGTGDPTN
+292 KGGCYGTPGN
-304 AEMVSIKRGD
+304 KNSYVFNSNQRAE
-314 NDWHAEFEVFNG
+314 NDWHAELEIYNG
-326 HRYANT
+326 HNYYNTPPAN
-332 GASEFGLGFALLAD
+332 FGLSYVLLLD
-346 STLGSGPAS
+346 SSMGSGPAY
-355 IHPRAAFARIVQCFS
+355 IHPRAAYARIVQCFS
-370 GERKDFVLWRFN
+370 GDRKDFILWRTQPDLFPVVGLN
-382 AATKYVWKLNQAEV
+382 AADNARYVNR
-396 SYMDQVWAEI
+396 VWDTI
-406 VEKGRDY
+406 VNDGKDY

-419 QYPAPASNFFANNAD
+419 AAAVPAANFFANNAD
-434 RSLFGTDNVLLRTA
+434 RSLFLGTDNVLLRTA

-454 IENLTATARHPRF
+454 IDETTTTARYPKF
-467 NGIDAA
+467 DSVNDDG
-473 TGAHKYMWFDGPVF
+473 TWKYTWFGGTVF
-487 TYGLRLTVPL
+487 TYGLRLSIPL
-497 IVSPY
+497 LVSPR
-502 YNMYSGSEDWND
+502 YNLFGGDEDWND
-514 KKNADWLT
+514 KGNAQLLT
-522 TYLRAMLLPV
+522 DNLRAIFLPV

-542 VIYHWDNYGMKGAD
+542 VIYHWDNYMMTGAD

-561 DTNNP
+561 DTNKP
-566 LDMTVQWM
+566 LDMTAQWM
-574 KEDYKDG
+574 KGDYKDG

-587 YAEHEADAAL
+587 YAEFENDANR

-610 KGQVYAAANYLNRF
+610 KGEVYAFSDYLNKY

-635 PEAGFLDIEV
+635 PEAGFLEIEV
-645 AAGLR
+645 GAGLR
-650 FLTIFDFP
+650 FLMVFDYP
-658 NGSPNNTT
+658 GGILNGT
-666 GAYFSDRGLIYAN
+666 GAWFTGVNRGLIYAN
-679 NLQPKKNVN
+679 HLHEKKHENVN
-688 VDANGEIAR
+688 GDIVN
-697 LAKRPAYHNWQLR
+697 LAKRPAYYNWLLR

-757 IVSDAAE
+757 IDSDAAE

-853 LTSAAILP
+853 LSSGEFLP
-861 GGTVDEQ
+861 DGKVDEQ

-874 NWWENMG
+874 HWWESMG

-922 LVEINPDIYVRED
+922 LIEINPDIYVRED
-935 YPIPSNATDEEK
+935 YTLPSDATEEEK
-947 AQLMALLDTKKK
+947 ALINDKKK

>member
-1 MYQLRYEG
+1 MYHLRYEG
-9 SFLSHSDVPWKVQ
+9 SFLSHSDVSWKVQ

-58 QGSTLTLQLDAP
+58 QGSTLTLQLDSP

-136 TGTVTLFEL
+136 TGTVTLQDL
-145 LSSLFKRGALYTTE
+145 LSSLFIRGALYTTD
-159 GDAMQEVEEEFLNR
+159 GDKSQEAEEFLNR

-237 YDLHGLYLYGQRRPV
+237 YDLHGLYLFGQRRPV

-292 KGGCAGTGDPTN
+292 KGGCYGTPGN
-304 AEMVSIKRGD
+304 KNSYVFNSNQRAE
-314 NDWHAEFEVFNG
+314 NDWHAELEIYNG
-326 HRYANT
+326 HNYYNTPPAN
-332 GASEFGLGFALLAD
+332 FGLSYVLLLD
-346 STLGSGPAS
+346 SSMGSGPAY
-355 IHPRAAFARIVQCFS
+355 IHPRAAYARIVQCFS
-370 GERKDFVLWRFN
+370 GDRKDFILWRTQPDLFPVVGLN
-382 AATKYVWKLNQAEV
+382 ATDNARYVNR
-396 SYMDQVWAEI
+396 VWDTI
-406 VEKGRDY
+406 VKDGKDY

-419 QYPAPASNFFANNAD
+419 AAAVPAANFFANNAD
-434 RSLFGTDNVLLRTA
+434 RSLLGTDNVLLRTD

-454 IENLTATARHPRF
+454 IDETTTDSRYPKF
-467 NGIDAA
+467 DSVNGDGTWKFSMF
-473 TGAHKYMWFDGPVF
+473 TGKVF
-487 TYGLRLTVPL
+487 TYGLRLSIPL
-497 IVSPY
+497 LVSPR
-502 YNMYSGSEDWND
+502 YNLFGGDEDWND
-514 KKNADWLT
+514 KLNAQLLT
-522 TYLRAMLLPV
+522 DNLRAIFLPV
-532 RVRLRNSNNI
+532 RVRLRNSNNT
-542 VIYHWDNYGMKGAD
+542 VIWHWDNYMMEGAD

-561 DTNNP
+561 DTNKP
-566 LDMTVQWM
+566 LDMTAQWM
-574 KEDYKDG
+574 SGDYKDG

-587 YAEHEADAAL
+587 YAEFENDANR

-610 KGQVYAAANYLNRF
+610 KGEVYAFSDRLNIY

-635 PEAGFLDIEV
+635 PEAGFLEIEV
-645 AAGLR
+645 GAGLR
-650 FLTIFDFP
+650 FLTVFDYP
-658 NGSPNNTT
+658 GGNLNVT
-666 GAYFSDRGLIYAN
+666 GAWFTGERGLIYADHHHV
-679 NLQPKKNVN
+679 KEYKNVN
-688 VDANGEIAR
+688 GDLANLAR
-697 LAKRPAYHNWQLR
+697 RPAYYNWLFR

-757 IVSDAAE
+757 IDSDAAE

-861 GGTVDEQ
+861 GGAVDEQ

-874 NWWENMG
+874 NWWDNTRPQEEQGYKVM
-881 VEGKD
+881 
-886 VLLSPGPKNPLGL
+886 LPPGTENPLGL

-935 YPIPSNATDEEK
+935 YTLPSDATEEEK
-947 AQLMALLDTKKK
+947 ALINDKKK
-959 FKTGKQPNRIL
+959 FKTGKQPNRII

>member
-1 MYQLRYEG
+1 MYKLRYEG
-9 SFLSHSDVPWKVQ
+9 SFLSHSDVSWTVQ

-58 QGSTLTLQLDAP
+58 QGSTLTLQLDSP

-84 GVQVRVFRQEV
+84 GVQVRVFREKV

-159 GDAMQEVEEEFLNR
+159 GNAFEFLYR

-237 YDLHGLYLYGQRRPV
+237 YDLHGLYLFGQRRPV

-292 KGGCAGTGDPTN
+292 KGGCNGTPGN
-304 AEMVSIKRGD
+304 KNSYVFNSNQRAE
-314 NDWHAEFEVFNG
+314 NDWHAELEIYNG
-326 HRYANT
+326 HNYYNTPPAN
-332 GASEFGLGFALLAD
+332 FGLAYVLLLD
-346 STLGSGPAS
+346 SSMGSGPAY
-355 IHPRAAFARIVQCFS
+355 IHPRAAYARIVQCFS
-370 GERKDFVLWRFN
+370 GDRKDFILWRTQPDFFPVVGLN
-382 AATKYVWKLNQAEV
+382 AADNMRYVNR
-396 SYMDQVWAEI
+396 VWTEI
-406 VEKGRDY
+406 VADKKDY
-413 LRLDSD
+413 LSLYVGDD
-419 QYPAPASNFFANNAD
+419 PAPAANFFANNAD
-434 RSLFGTDNVLLRTA
+434 RSLLGKENVLLRTA

-454 IENLTATARHPRF
+454 IDETTTTARYPKF
-467 NGIDAA
+467 DSLNTDG
-473 TGAHKYMWFDGPVF
+473 TWKYTWFGGTVF
-487 TYGLRLTVPL
+487 TYGLRLSIPL
-497 IVSPY
+497 LVSPR
-502 YNMYSGSEDWND
+502 YNLFGGDEDWND
-514 KKNADWLT
+514 KLNAQLLT
-522 TYLRAMLLPV
+522 DNLRAIFLPV
-532 RVRLRNSNNI
+532 RVRLRNYKND
-542 VIYHWDNYGMKGAD
+542 VIWHWDNYEMTGAD

-561 DTNNP
+561 DTNKP
-566 LDMTVQWM
+566 LEMEKQWM
-574 KEDYKDG
+574 KGDYKDG

-587 YAEHEADAAL
+587 YAEFENDANR

-610 KGQVYAAANYLNRF
+610 KGQVYAAAEYLNKY

-635 PEAGFLDIEV
+635 PEAGFLEIEV
-645 AAGLR
+645 GAGLR
-650 FLTIFDFP
+650 FLTVFDYP
-658 NGSPNNTT
+658 GGILNGTRAWFKDN
-666 GAYFSDRGLIYAN
+666 YRGLIYADHLHEKEN
-679 NLQPKKNVN
+679 ENVN
-688 VDANGEIAR
+688 GDLAN
-697 LAKRPAYHNWQLR
+697 LAIRPAYYNWLLR

-757 IVSDAAE
+757 IDSDAAE

-861 GGTVDEQ
+861 GGNVDEQ
-868 LKPLAV
+868 LLPLTF
-874 NWWENMG
+874 NWWKSMSENGEKIM
-881 VEGKD
+881 
-886 VLLSPGPKNPLGL
+886 LSPGTKNPLGL

-922 LVEINPDIYVRED
+922 LIEINPDIYVRED
-935 YPIPSNATDEEK
+935 YTLPSNATEEEK
-947 AQLMALLDTKKK
+947 ALLEQKKK
-959 FKTGKQPNRIL
+959 FKTGKQPKRIIS

>member
-1 MYQLRYEG
+1 MYHLRYEG

-58 QGSTLTLQLDAP
+58 QGSTLTLQLDSP

-136 TGTVTLFEL
+136 TGTVTLQDL

-159 GDAMQEVEEEFLNR
+159 GDAMQEVEEEFLDR

-237 YDLHGLYLYGQRRPV
+237 YDLHGLYLFGQRRPV

-292 KGGCAGTGDPTN
+292 KGGCSGTPGN
-304 AEMVSIKRGD
+304 KNSYVFYSNLRAE
-314 NDWHAEFEVFNG
+314 NDWHAELEIYNG
-326 HRYANT
+326 HNYYNTPPAN
-332 GASEFGLGFALLAD
+332 FGLAYVLLLD
-346 STLGSGPAS
+346 SSMGSGPAY
-355 IHPRAAFARIVQCFS
+355 IHPRAAYARIVQCFS
-370 GERKDFVLWRFN
+370 GDRKDFILWRTQPDLFPVVGLN
-382 AATKYVWKLNQAEV
+382 AADNMRYVNR
-396 SYMDQVWAEI
+396 VWDTI
-406 VEKGRDY
+406 VKDKKDY

-419 QYPAPASNFFANNAD
+419 ASPAPAANFFANNAD
-434 RSLFGTDNVLLRTA
+434 RSLLGKENVLLRTA

-454 IENLTATARHPRF
+454 IDDTTTKARYPKF
-467 NGIDAA
+467 DSVNGDGTWKFSMF
-473 TGAHKYMWFDGPVF
+473 TGKVF
-487 TYGLRLTVPL
+487 TYGLRLSIPL
-497 IVSPY
+497 LVSPR
-502 YNMYSGSEDWND
+502 YNLFGGDEDWND
-514 KKNADWLT
+514 KLNAQLLT
-522 TYLRAMLLPV
+522 DNLRAIFLPV
-532 RVRLRNSNNI
+532 RVRLKNSKKD
-542 VIYHWDNYGMKGAD
+542 VIWHWDNYMMEGAD
-556 KEVAI
+556 KDIAI
-561 DTNNP
+561 DTNKP
-566 LDMTVQWM
+566 LDMTAQWM
-574 KEDYKDG
+574 SGDYKDG

-587 YAEHEADAAL
+587 YAEFENDANR

-610 KGQVYAAANYLNRF
+610 KGQVYAAAEYLNKY

-635 PEAGFLDIEV
+635 PEAGFLEIEV
-645 AAGLR
+645 GAGLR
-650 FLTIFDFP
+650 FLTVFDYP
-658 NGSPNNTT
+658 GGILNGTRAWFKDP
-666 GAYFSDRGLIYAN
+666 YRGLIYAN
-679 NLQPKKNVN
+679 HLHVKENENVN
-688 VDANGEIAR
+688 GDLAN
-697 LAKRPAYHNWQLR
+697 LAIRPAYYNWLLR

-757 IVSDAAE
+757 IDSDAAE

-853 LTSAAILP
+853 LTSAALLP
-861 GGTVDEQ
+861 GETVDEQ

-935 YPIPSNATDEEK
+935 YPLPSDATEEEK
-947 AQLMALLDTKKK
+947 ALINDKKK
-959 FKTGKQPNRIL
+959 FKTGKQPNRII

>member
-1 MYQLRYEG
+1 MYHLRYEG
-9 SFLSHSDVPWKVQ
+9 SFLSHSDVSWKVQ

-58 QGSTLTLQLDAP
+58 QGSTLTLQLDSP

-136 TGTVTLFEL
+136 TGTVTLQEL
-145 LSSLFKRGALYTTE
+145 LSSLFKRGALYTTD
-159 GDAMQEVEEEFLNR
+159 GDAMQEMEEEFLDR

-237 YDLHGLYLYGQRRPV
+237 YDLHGLYLFGQRRPV
-252 TWNGA
+252 TWNGS

-292 KGGCAGTGDPTN
+292 KGGCSGTPDSKTYVFN
-304 AEMVSIKRGD
+304 SNQRAA
-314 NDWHAEFEVFNG
+314 NDWHAEFGIFNG
-326 HRYANT
+326 HSVTNVAP
-332 GASEFGLGFALLAD
+332 ADFGLSYVLLLD
-346 STLGSGPAS
+346 SSMGSGPAA
-355 IHPRAAFARIVQCFS
+355 IHKRAAYARIVQCFS
-370 GERKDFVLWRFN
+370 GDRKDFILWRTQPDYMPVVGAN
-382 AATKYVWKLNQAEV
+382 NSGYVYGV
-396 SYMDQVWAEI
+396 RTEI
-406 VEKGRDY
+406 VENKKDY
-413 LRLDSD
+413 LQLDSD
-419 QYPAPASNFFANNAD
+419 AAPAPAANFFANNAD
-434 RSLFGTDNVLLRTA
+434 RSLFGKENVLLRTA

-454 IENLTATARHPRF
+454 IDETTTKARYPFFFSVNQDGTWQYQWVENT
-467 NGIDAA
+467 
-473 TGAHKYMWFDGPVF
+473 VF
-487 TYGLRLTVPL
+487 TYGLRLSIPL
-497 IVSPY
+497 LVSPR
-502 YNMYSGSEDWND
+502 YNLFGGDEDWND
-514 KKNADWLT
+514 KLNAKLLT
-522 TYLRAMLLPV
+522 DNLRAIFLPV
-532 RVRLRNSNNI
+532 RVRLRNSKNI
-542 VIYHWDNYGMKGAD
+542 VIWHWDNYMMEGAD
-556 KEVAI
+556 KEAAI
-561 DTNNP
+561 DTNKP
-566 LDMTVQWM
+566 LDMKDQWM
-574 KEDYKDG
+574 TGDYEDG

-587 YAEHEADAAL
+587 YAEFENDANR

-610 KGQVYAAANYLNRF
+610 KGQVYAFSDRLNIY

-635 PEAGFLDIEV
+635 PEAGFLEIEV
-645 AAGLR
+645 GAGLR
-650 FLTIFDFP
+650 FLTVFDYP
-658 NGSPNNTT
+658 VVVGGTLNVT
-666 GAYFSDRGLIYAN
+666 GAYFSERGLIYADHHHEKTIN
-679 NLQPKKNVN
+679 YVN
-688 VDANGEIAR
+688 GDIAN
-697 LAKRPAYHNWQLR
+697 LAKRPAYYNWLLR

-757 IVSDAAE
+757 IDSDAAE

-853 LTSAAILP
+853 LLSGEFSTD
-861 GGTVDEQ
+861 GTVDEQ

-922 LVEINPDIYVRED
+922 LVEINPDIYVRAD
-935 YPIPSNATDEEK
+935 YPIPSNATEEEK
-947 AQLMALLDTKKK
+947 ALLDTKKK
-959 FKTGKQPNRIL
+959 FKTGKQPNRII

>member
-1 MYQLRYEG
+1 MYKLRYEG
-9 SFLSHSDVPWKVQ
+9 SFLSHSDVSWKVQ

-58 QGSTLTLQLDAP
+58 QGSTLTLQLDSP

-145 LSSLFKRGALYTTE
+145 LHSLFKRGALYTTD
-159 GDAMQEVEEEFLNR
+159 GNAFEFLTR

-237 YDLHGLYLYGQRRPV
+237 YDLHGLYLFGQRRPV

-292 KGGCAGTGDPTN
+292 KGGCSGTPGN
-304 AEMVSIKRGD
+304 KNSYVFYSNLRAE
-314 NDWHAEFEVFNG
+314 NDWHAELEIYNG
-326 HRYANT
+326 HNYYNTPPAN
-332 GASEFGLGFALLAD
+332 FGLSYVLLLD
-346 STLGSGPAS
+346 SSMGSGPAY
-355 IHPRAAFARIVQCFS
+355 IHPRAAYARIVQCFS
-370 GERKDFVLWRFN
+370 GDRKDFILWRTQPDLFPVVGLN
-382 AATKYVWKLNQAEV
+382 AADNMRYVNRVWK
-396 SYMDQVWAEI
+396 EI
-406 VEKGRDY
+406 VAGKKDY

-419 QYPAPASNFFANNAD
+419 AAAVPAANFFANNAD
-434 RSLFGTDNVLLRTA
+434 RSLLGTENVLLRTA

-454 IENLTATARHPRF
+454 IDSTTTDSRYPKFDSVNQDGTW
-467 NGIDAA
+467 
-473 TGAHKYMWFDGPVF
+473 KYTWFGGKVF
-487 TYGLRLTVPL
+487 TYGLRLSIPL
-497 IVSPY
+497 LVSPR
-502 YNMYSGSEDWND
+502 YNLFGGDEDWND
-514 KKNADWLT
+514 KGNAKLLT
-522 TYLRAMLLPV
+522 DNLRAIFLPV

-542 VIYHWDNYGMKGAD
+542 VIYHWDNYMMEGAD

-561 DTNNP
+561 DTNKP
-566 LDMTVQWM
+566 LDMKDQWM
-574 KEDYKDG
+574 TGDYEDG

-587 YAEHEADAAL
+587 YAEFENDANR

-610 KGQVYAAANYLNRF
+610 KGEVYAFSDYLNIY

-645 AAGLR
+645 GAGLR
-650 FLTIFDFP
+650 FLTVFDYP
-658 NGSPNNTT
+658 VVVGGTLNVT
-666 GAYFSDRGLIYAN
+666 GAYFFERGLIYAN
-679 NLQPKKNVN
+679 HLHEKTYKNVN
-688 VDANGEIAR
+688 GDIAN
-697 LAKRPAYHNWQLR
+697 LAKRPAYYNWLLR

-757 IVSDAAE
+757 IDSDAAE

-775 SVETPNP
+775 SIETPNP

-868 LKPLAV
+868 LLPLTF
-874 NWWENMG
+874 NWWNN
-881 VEGKD
+881 K
-886 VLLSPGPKNPLGL
+886 SPQKEQGYKVMLPPETENPLGL

-935 YPIPSNATDEEK
+935 YPIPSDATEEEK
-947 AQLMALLDTKKK
+947 ALINDKKK

>member
-1 MYQLRYEG
+1 MYHLRYEG
-9 SFLSHSDVPWKVQ
+9 SFLSHSDVSWTVK

-58 QGSTLTLQLDAP
+58 QGSTLTLQLDSP

-145 LSSLFKRGALYTTE
+145 LHSLFKRGALYTTD
-159 GDAMQEVEEEFLNR
+159 GDKSQEAEEFLAR

-237 YDLHGLYLYGQRRPV
+237 YDLHGLYLFGQRRPV

-257 EQTLSVDSVIPA
+257 EQTLSVDSVMKA

-292 KGGCAGTGDPTN
+292 KGGCNGRAGYVN
-304 AEMVSIKRGD
+304 SYVFYSNKRAA
-314 NDWHAEFEVFNG
+314 NDWHAEFGIFNG
-326 HRYANT
+326 HTVPNT
-332 GASEFGLGFALLAD
+332 ATEKLGLSHVLLLD
-346 STLGSGPAS
+346 SSMGSGPAY
-355 IHPRAAFARIVQCFS
+355 IHPRAAYARIVQCFS
-370 GERKDFVLWRFN
+370 GDRKDFVLWRTQPDLAPVVN
-382 AATKYVWKLNQAEV
+382 AYNTGYVYGV
-396 SYMDQVWAEI
+396 RTEI
-406 VEKGRDY
+406 VQKGKDY

-419 QYPAPASNFFANNAD
+419 AAAVPAANFFANNAD
-434 RSLFGTDNVLLRTA
+434 RSLLGTDNVLLRTD

-454 IENLTATARHPRF
+454 IDETTTDSRYPKF
-467 NGIDAA
+467 DSVNGDGTWKFSMF
-473 TGAHKYMWFDGPVF
+473 TGKVF
-487 TYGLRLTVPL
+487 TYGLRLSIPL
-497 IVSPY
+497 LVSPR
-502 YNMYSGSEDWND
+502 YNLFGGDEDWND
-514 KKNADWLT
+514 KGNAQLLT
-522 TYLRAMLLPV
+522 DNLRAIFLPV
-532 RVRLRNSNNI
+532 RVRLRDSNNI
-542 VIYHWDNYGMKGAD
+542 VIYHWDNYMMEGAD

-561 DTNNP
+561 DTNKP
-566 LDMTVQWM
+566 LDMKDQWM
-574 KEDYKDG
+574 TGDYEDG

-587 YAEHEADAAL
+587 YAEFENDANR

-610 KGQVYAAANYLNRF
+610 KGQVYAAAEYLNKY

-635 PEAGFLDIEV
+635 PEAGFLEIEV
-645 AAGLR
+645 GAGLR
-650 FLTIFDFP
+650 FLTVFDYP
-658 NGSPNNTT
+658 YGNLNGVD
-666 GAYFSDRGLIYAN
+666 AYFTDRGLIYADHHHEKTN
-679 NLQPKKNVN
+679 KNKFGDLEN
-688 VDANGEIAR
+688 
-697 LAKRPAYHNWQLR
+697 LAKRPAYYNWLLR

-757 IVSDAAE
+757 IDSDAAE

-861 GGTVDEQ
+861 GGAVDEQ

-899 PNFRDFLLASETFDA
+899 PNFRDFLLSSETFDA

-922 LVEINPDIYVRED
+922 LIEINPDIYVRED
-935 YPIPSNATDEEK
+935 YPIPSDATEEEK
-947 AQLMALLDTKKK
+947 ALIKQKKK
-959 FKTGKQPNRIL
+959 FKTGKQPNRII

>member
-9 SFLSHSDVPWKVQ
+9 SFLSHSDVSWKVQ

-58 QGSTLTLQLDAP
+58 QGSTLTLQLDSP

-136 TGTVTLFEL
+136 TGMVTLQEL

-159 GDAMQEVEEEFLNR
+159 VDAMQEVEEEFLDR

-182 LPEEEEAKLTPQRV
+182 LPEEEEATLTPQRV

-209 PETLRGALEKVMQ
+209 PETLRGALEKVMK

-237 YDLHGLYLYGQRRPV
+237 YDLHGLYLFGQRRPV

-292 KGGCAGTGDPTN
+292 KGGCNGRAGYVKSYVFYSN
-304 AEMVSIKRGD
+304 QRAA
-314 NDWHAEFEVFNG
+314 NDWHAEFGIFNG
-326 HRYANT
+326 HTVPNT
-332 GASEFGLGFALLAD
+332 ATEKLGLSHVLLLD
-346 STLGSGPAS
+346 SSMGSGPAY
-355 IHPRAAFARIVQCFS
+355 IHPRAAYARIVQCFS
-370 GERKDFVLWRFN
+370 GDRKDFILWRTQPDLKPVFGLN
-382 AATKYVWKLNQAEV
+382 AADNMRYVNRVWK
-396 SYMDQVWAEI
+396 EI
-406 VEKGRDY
+406 VADKKDY
-413 LRLDSD
+413 LSLYVGDD
-419 QYPAPASNFFANNAD
+419 PAPAANFFANNAD
-434 RSLFGTDNVLLRTA
+434 RSLLGTENVLLRTE

-454 IENLTATARHPRF
+454 IDETTTTARYP
-467 NGIDAA
+467 
-473 TGAHKYMWFDGPVF
+473 KFDSVNQDGTWNFSMFTGPVF
-487 TYGLRLTVPL
+487 TYGLRLSIPL
-497 IVSPY
+497 LVSPR
-502 YNMYSGSEDWND
+502 YNLFGGDEDWND
-514 KKNADWLT
+514 KLNAQLLT
-522 TYLRAMLLPV
+522 DNLRAIFLPV
-532 RVRLRNSNNI
+532 RVRLRNYNNI

-561 DTNNP
+561 DTNKP
-566 LDMTVQWM
+566 LDMEKQWM
-574 KEDYKDG
+574 KGDYEDG

-587 YAEHEADAAL
+587 YAEFENDANR

-610 KGQVYAAANYLNRF
+610 KGQVYAAAEYINKY

-645 AAGLR
+645 GAGLR
-650 FLTIFDFP
+650 FLTVFDYP
-658 NGSPNNTT
+658 GGNLNGTRAWFKDT
-666 GAYFSDRGLIYAN
+666 DRGLIYAN
-679 NLQPKKNVN
+679 HLHVKENENVN
-688 VDANGEIAR
+688 GDLAN
-697 LAKRPAYHNWQLR
+697 LAIRPAYYNWLLR

-757 IVSDAAE
+757 IDSDAAE

-874 NWWENMG
+874 NWWENMD

-922 LVEINPDIYVRED
+922 LIEINPDIYVRAD
-935 YPIPSNATDEEK
+935 YPIPSNATEEEK
-947 AQLMALLDTKKK
+947 ALINDKKK
-959 FKTGKQPNRIL
+959 FKTGKQPNRII

>member
-1 MYQLRYEG
+1 MYHLRYEG
-9 SFLSHSDVPWKVQ
+9 SFLSHSDVSWKVQ

-58 QGSTLTLQLDAP
+58 QGSTLTLQLDSP

-84 GVQVRVFRQEV
+84 GVQVRVFRQKV

-145 LSSLFKRGALYTTE
+145 LSSLFKRGALYTTD
-159 GDAMQEVEEEFLNR
+159 GNAFEFLKR

-237 YDLHGLYLYGQRRPV
+237 YDLHGLYLFGQRRPV

-292 KGGCAGTGDPTN
+292 KGGCSGTPGN
-304 AEMVSIKRGD
+304 KNSYVFYSNLRAE
-314 NDWHAEFEVFNG
+314 NDWHAELEIYNG
-326 HRYANT
+326 HNYYNTPPAN
-332 GASEFGLGFALLAD
+332 FGLSYVLLLD
-346 STLGSGPAS
+346 SSMGSGPAY
-355 IHPRAAFARIVQCFS
+355 IHPRAAYARIVQCFS
-370 GERKDFVLWRFN
+370 GDRKDFILWRTQPDFFPVVGLN
-382 AATKYVWKLNQAEV
+382 AADNMRYVNR
-396 SYMDQVWAEI
+396 VWTEI
-406 VEKGRDY
+406 VADKKDY
-413 LRLDSD
+413 LNLYVGDD
-419 QYPAPASNFFANNAD
+419 PAPAANFFANNAD
-434 RSLFGTDNVLLRTA
+434 RSLLGKENVLLRTA

-454 IENLTATARHPRF
+454 IDETTTKARYPKF
-467 NGIDAA
+467 EYVNGDG
-473 TGAHKYMWFDGPVF
+473 TWKYTWSEGTVF
-487 TYGLRLTVPL
+487 TYGLRLSIPL
-497 IVSPY
+497 LVSPR
-502 YNMYSGSEDWND
+502 YNLFGGDEDWND
-514 KKNADWLT
+514 KLNAQLLT
-522 TYLRAMLLPV
+522 DNLRAIFLPV
-532 RVRLRNSNNI
+532 RVRLRNFNNI
-542 VIYHWDNYGMKGAD
+542 VIYHWDNYGMEGAD

-561 DTNNP
+561 DTNKP
-566 LDMTVQWM
+566 LDMDKQWM
-574 KEDYKDG
+574 TGDYKNG

-587 YAEHEADAAL
+587 YAEYENDANR

-610 KGQVYAAANYLNRF
+610 KGEVYAFSDYLNIY

-635 PEAGFLDIEV
+635 PEAGFLEIEV
-645 AAGLR
+645 GAGLR
-650 FLTIFDFP
+650 FLTVFDYP
-658 NGSPNNTT
+658 GGNLNGTK
-666 GAYFSDRGLIYAN
+666 AYFSERGLIYADHHHEKTIN
-679 NLQPKKNVN
+679 NVSGDIVN
-688 VDANGEIAR
+688 
-697 LAKRPAYHNWQLR
+697 LAKRPAYYNWLLR

-757 IVSDAAE
+757 IDSDAAE

-874 NWWENMG
+874 HWWESMG
-881 VEGKD
+881 VEGD
-886 VLLSPGPKNPLGL
+886 AVLLSPGPKNPLGL

-922 LVEINPDIYVRED
+922 LIEINPDIYVRED
-935 YPIPSNATDEEK
+935 YTLPSNATAEEK
-947 AQLMALLDTKKK
+947 AQFKALLDTKKK
-959 FKTGKQPNRIL
+959 FKTGKQPNRII

>member
-1 MYQLRYEG
+1 MYHLRYEG
-9 SFLSHSDVPWKVQ
+9 SFLSHSDVSWTVK

-58 QGSTLTLQLDAP
+58 QGSTLTLQLDSP

-125 FAIADRLLLDQ
+125 FAIADRLLLDK

-145 LSSLFKRGALYTTE
+145 LHSLFKRGALYTTE
-159 GDAMQEVEEEFLNR
+159 GDAMQEVEEEFLDR

-237 YDLHGLYLYGQRRPV
+237 YDLHGLYLFGQRRPV

-257 EQTLSVDSVIPA
+257 EQTLSVDSVMKA

-292 KGGCAGTGDPTN
+292 KGGCNGRAGYVN
-304 AEMVSIKRGD
+304 SYVFYSNQRAE
-314 NDWHAEFEVFNG
+314 NDWHAEFGIFNG
-326 HRYANT
+326 HSAANT
-332 GASEFGLGFALLAD
+332 ATENLGLSHVLLLD
-346 STLGSGPAS
+346 SSMGSGPAY
-355 IHPRAAFARIVQCFS
+355 IHPRAAYARIVQCFS
-370 GERKDFVLWRFN
+370 GDRKDFVLWRTQPDLAPVVN
-382 AATKYVWKLNQAEV
+382 AYNTGYVYGV
-396 SYMDQVWAEI
+396 RTEI
-406 VEKGRDY
+406 VQKGKDY

-419 QYPAPASNFFANNAD
+419 AAAVPAANFFANNAD
-434 RSLFGTDNVLLRTA
+434 RSLLGTDNVLLRTD

-454 IENLTATARHPRF
+454 IDETTTDSRYPKFVSVNKDGTWNFSMFT
-467 NGIDAA
+467 
-473 TGAHKYMWFDGPVF
+473 GPVF
-487 TYGLRLTVPL
+487 TYGLRLSIPL
-497 IVSPY
+497 LVSPR
-502 YNMYSGSEDWND
+502 YNLFGGDEDWND
-514 KKNADWLT
+514 KLNAQLLT
-522 TYLRAMLLPV
+522 DNLRAIFLPV
-532 RVRLRNSNNI
+532 RVRLRDSNNI
-542 VIYHWDNYGMKGAD
+542 VIYHWDNYMMEGAD

-561 DTNNP
+561 DTNKP
-566 LDMTVQWM
+566 LDMKDQWM
-574 KEDYKDG
+574 TGDYEDG

-587 YAEHEADAAL
+587 YAEFENDANR

-610 KGQVYAAANYLNRF
+610 KGQVYAAAEYLNKY

-635 PEAGFLDIEV
+635 PEAGFLEIEV
-645 AAGLR
+645 GAGLR
-650 FLTIFDFP
+650 FLTVFDYP
-658 NGSPNNTT
+658 YGNLNGVD
-666 GAYFSDRGLIYAN
+666 AYFTDRGLIYADHHHEKTN
-679 NLQPKKNVN
+679 KNKFGDLEN
-688 VDANGEIAR
+688 
-697 LAKRPAYHNWQLR
+697 LAKRPAYYNWLLR

-757 IVSDAAE
+757 IDSDAAE

-861 GGTVDEQ
+861 GGAVDEQ

-899 PNFRDFLLASETFDA
+899 PNFRDFLLSSETFDA

-922 LVEINPDIYVRED
+922 LIEINPDIYVRED
-935 YPIPSNATDEEK
+935 YPIPSDATEEEK
-947 AQLMALLDTKKK
+947 ALIKQKKK
-959 FKTGKQPNRIL
+959 FKTGKQPNRII

>member
-1 MYQLRYEG
+1 MYHLRYEG
-9 SFLSHSDVPWKVQ
+9 SFLSHSDVSWTVK

-58 QGSTLTLQLDAP
+58 QGSTLTLQLDSP

-84 GVQVRVFRQEV
+84 GVQVRVFREKV

-136 TGTVTLFEL
+136 TGTVTLQDL

-159 GDAMQEVEEEFLNR
+159 GDAMQEVEEEFLDR

-237 YDLHGLYLYGQRRPV
+237 YDLHGLYLFGQRRPV

-292 KGGCAGTGDPTN
+292 KGGCSGTPDSKTYVFN
-304 AEMVSIKRGD
+304 SNQRAA
-314 NDWHAEFEVFNG
+314 NDWHAEFGIFNG
-326 HRYANT
+326 HSVTNVAP
-332 GASEFGLGFALLAD
+332 ADFGLSYVLLLD
-346 STLGSGPAS
+346 SSMGSGPAA
-355 IHPRAAFARIVQCFS
+355 IHKRAAYARIVQCFS
-370 GERKDFVLWRFN
+370 GDRKDFILWRTQPDYMPVVGAN
-382 AATKYVWKLNQAEV
+382 NSGYVTR
-396 SYMDQVWAEI
+396 VWSTI
-406 VEKGRDY
+406 VNGEKDY
-413 LRLDSD
+413 LSLYVVDD
-419 QYPAPASNFFANNAD
+419 PAPAANFFANNAD
-434 RSLFGTDNVLLRTA
+434 RSLLGTENVLLRTA

-454 IENLTATARHPRF
+454 IDETTTKSRYPYFFSVNSDGTWKYEWVEN
-467 NGIDAA
+467 
-473 TGAHKYMWFDGPVF
+473 KVF
-487 TYGLRLTVPL
+487 TYGLRLSIPL
-497 IVSPY
+497 LVSPR
-502 YNMYSGSEDWND
+502 YNLFGGDEDWND
-514 KKNADWLT
+514 KLNAQLLT
-522 TYLRAMLLPV
+522 DNLRAIFLPV
-532 RVRLRNSNNI
+532 RVRLRDYKND
-542 VIYHWDNYGMKGAD
+542 VIWHWDNYEMTVVQ
-556 KEVAI
+556 ENVAI
-561 DTNNP
+561 DTNKP
-566 LDMTVQWM
+566 LDMTIQWSSG
-574 KEDYKDG
+574 DYKDG

-587 YAEHEADAAL
+587 YAEFENDANR

-610 KGQVYAAANYLNRF
+610 KGQVYAFSDPLNIY

-635 PEAGFLDIEV
+635 PEAGFLEIEV
-645 AAGLR
+645 GAGLR
-650 FLTIFDFP
+650 FLTVFDYP
-658 NGSPNNTT
+658 GGILNGTRAWFT
-666 GAYFSDRGLIYAN
+666 GVNRGLIYADH
-679 NLQPKKNVN
+679 LHEKTYKNVN
-688 VDANGEIAR
+688 GDIVN
-697 LAKRPAYHNWQLR
+697 LAKRPAYYNWLLR

-868 LKPLAV
+868 LLPLNF
-874 NWWENMG
+874 NWWKSMSENGEKIM
-881 VEGKD
+881 
-886 VLLSPGPKNPLGL
+886 LSPGPKNPLGL

-935 YPIPSNATDEEK
+935 YPIPSDATAEEK
-947 AQLMALLDTKKK
+947 AQFKALLDTKKK
-959 FKTGKQPNRIL
+959 FKTGKQPNRII

>member
-1 MYQLRYEG
+1 MYKLRYEG
-9 SFLSHSDVPWKVQ
+9 SFLSHSDVSWKVQ
-22 IFQVAEEA
+22 IFQVAEER

-84 GVQVRVFRQEV
+84 GVQVRVFREKV

-125 FAIADRLLLDQ
+125 FAIADRLLLDK
-136 TGTVTLFEL
+136 TGTVTLQEL
-145 LSSLFKRGALYTTE
+145 LSSLFIRGALYTTE
-159 GDAMQEVEEEFLNR
+159 GDAMQEMEEEFLGR

-182 LPEEEEAKLTPQRV
+182 LPEEEDAKLTPQRV

-237 YDLHGLYLYGQRRPV
+237 YDLHGLYLFGQRRPV
-252 TWNGA
+252 TWNGS

-292 KGGCAGTGDPTN
+292 KGGCNGRAGYVKSYVFYSN
-304 AEMVSIKRGD
+304 QRAE
-314 NDWHAEFEVFNG
+314 NDWHAEFGIFNG
-326 HRYANT
+326 HSAANT
-332 GASEFGLGFALLAD
+332 ATENLGLSHVLLLD
-346 STLGSGPAS
+346 SSMGSGPAY
-355 IHPRAAFARIVQCFS
+355 IHPRAAYARIVQCFS
-370 GERKDFVLWRFN
+370 GDRKDFVLWRTQPDLAPVVN
-382 AATKYVWKLNQAEV
+382 AYNTGYVYGV
-396 SYMDQVWAEI
+396 RTEI
-406 VEKGRDY
+406 VQKGKDY

-419 QYPAPASNFFANNAD
+419 AAAVPAANFFANNAD
-434 RSLFGTDNVLLRTA
+434 RSLLGTDNVLLRTD

-454 IENLTATARHPRF
+454 IDETTTDSRYPKF
-467 NGIDAA
+467 DSVNGDGTWKFSMF
-473 TGAHKYMWFDGPVF
+473 TGKVF
-487 TYGLRLTVPL
+487 TYGLRLSIPL
-497 IVSPY
+497 LVSPR
-502 YNMYSGSEDWND
+502 YNLFGGDEDWND
-514 KKNADWLT
+514 KLNAQLLT
-522 TYLRAMLLPV
+522 YNLRAIFLPV
-532 RVRLRNSNNI
+532 RVRLRDSNN
-542 VIYHWDNYGMKGAD
+542 VIYHWDNYMMKGAD

-561 DTNNP
+561 DTNKP
-566 LDMTVQWM
+566 LDMEKQWM
-574 KEDYKDG
+574 KGDYEDG

-587 YAEHEADAAL
+587 YAEFENDANR

-610 KGQVYAAANYLNRF
+610 KGQVYAAAEYLNKY

-635 PEAGFLDIEV
+635 PEAGFLEIEV
-645 AAGLR
+645 GAGLR
-650 FLTIFDFP
+650 FLTVFDYP
-658 NGSPNNTT
+658 YGNLNGVD
-666 GAYFSDRGLIYAN
+666 AYFTDRGLIYADHHHVKSN
-679 NLQPKKNVN
+679 KNKFGDLEN
-688 VDANGEIAR
+688 
-697 LAKRPAYHNWQLR
+697 LAKRPAYYNWLLR

-757 IVSDAAE
+757 IDSDAAE

-782 TGLLLSAQTLRQ
+782 TGLLLSATTLRQ

-853 LTSAAILP
+853 LLSGEFSTD
-861 GGTVDEQ
+861 GTVDEQ

-874 NWWENMG
+874 NWWENMD

-899 PNFRDFLLASETFDA
+899 PNFRDFLLSSETFDA

-935 YPIPSNATDEEK
+935 YTLPSDATEEEK
-947 AQLMALLDTKKK
+947 ALIKQKKK
-959 FKTGKQPNRIL
+959 FKTGKQPNRII

>member
-1 MYQLRYEG
+1 MYKLRYEG
-9 SFLSHSDVPWKVQ
+9 SFLSHSDVSWKVQ

-58 QGSTLTLQLDAP
+58 QGSTLTLQLDSP

-84 GVQVRVFRQEV
+84 GVQVRVFREKV

-145 LSSLFKRGALYTTE
+145 LSSLFKRGALYTTD
-159 GDAMQEVEEEFLNR
+159 GNPFEFLKR

-182 LPEEEEAKLTPQRV
+182 LPEEEEATLTPQRV

-237 YDLHGLYLYGQRRPV
+237 YDLHGLYLFGQRRPV

-292 KGGCAGTGDPTN
+292 KGGCYGTPGN
-304 AEMVSIKRGD
+304 KNSYVFNSNQRAE
-314 NDWHAEFEVFNG
+314 NDWHAELEIYNG
-326 HRYANT
+326 HNYFNTPPAN
-332 GASEFGLGFALLAD
+332 FGLAYVLLLD
-346 STLGSGPAS
+346 SSMGSGPAA
-355 IHPRAAFARIVQCFS
+355 IHPRAAYARIVQCFS
-370 GERKDFVLWRFN
+370 GDRKDFILWRTQPDLAPVVN
-382 AATKYVWKLNQAEV
+382 ANNSGYVYGV
-396 SYMDQVWAEI
+396 RTEI
-406 VEKGRDY
+406 VQNGKDY

-419 QYPAPASNFFANNAD
+419 AAAVPAANFFANNAD
-434 RSLFGTDNVLLRTA
+434 CSLLETEKDNVLLRTE

-454 IENLTATARHPRF
+454 IDETTTDSRYPMFHSVNQDGTWKFSMFT
-467 NGIDAA
+467 
-473 TGAHKYMWFDGPVF
+473 GPVF
-487 TYGLRLTVPL
+487 TYGLRLSIPL
-497 IVSPY
+497 LVSPR
-502 YNMYSGSEDWND
+502 YNLFGGDEDWND
-514 KKNADWLT
+514 KLNAQLLT
-522 TYLRAMLLPV
+522 DNLRAIFLPV
-532 RVRLRNSNNI
+532 RVRLRNSNNT
-542 VIYHWDNYGMKGAD
+542 VIYHWDNYMMGGAD

-561 DTNNP
+561 DTNKP
-566 LDMTVQWM
+566 LDMTAQWM
-574 KEDYKDG
+574 SGDYKDG

-587 YAEHEADAAL
+587 YAEFENDANR

-610 KGQVYAAANYLNRF
+610 KGQVYAAAEYLNKY

-635 PEAGFLDIEV
+635 PEAGFLEIEV
-645 AAGLR
+645 GAGLR
-650 FLTIFDFP
+650 FLTVFDYP
-658 NGSPNNTT
+658 DGDLNRT
-666 GAYFSDRGLIYAN
+666 GAWFTDDRGLIYADHHHVKAN
-679 NLQPKKNVN
+679 KNVN
-688 VDANGEIAR
+688 GDLAN
-697 LAKRPAYHNWQLR
+697 LAKRPAYYNWLLR

-757 IVSDAAE
+757 IDSDAAE

-874 NWWENMG
+874 NWWLGMDNQGE
-881 VEGKD
+881 D
-886 VLLSPGPKNPLGL
+886 VLLSPGTKNPLGL

-922 LVEINPDIYVRED
+922 LIEINPDIYVRED
-935 YPIPSNATDEEK
+935 YTLPSNATAEEI
-947 AQLMALLDTKKK
+947 AQFEALLETKKK
-959 FKTGKQPNRIL
+959 FKTGKQPKRII

>member
-1 MYQLRYEG
+1 MYHLRYEG
-9 SFLSHSDVPWKVQ
+9 SFLSHSDVSWKVQ

-58 QGSTLTLQLDAP
+58 QGSTLTLQLDSP

-136 TGTVTLFEL
+136 TGTVTLQDL
-145 LSSLFKRGALYTTE
+145 LSSLFKRGALYTKE
-159 GDAMQEVEEEFLNR
+159 GDAFEFLKR

-237 YDLHGLYLYGQRRPV
+237 YDLHGLYLFGQRRPV

-292 KGGCAGTGDPTN
+292 KGGCYGRAGYVN
-304 AEMVSIKRGD
+304 SYVFYSNQRAE
-314 NDWHAEFEVFNG
+314 NDWHAEFGIFNG
-326 HRYANT
+326 HSAANT
-332 GASEFGLGFALLAD
+332 ATENLGLSHVLLLD
-346 STLGSGPAS
+346 SSMGSGPAY
-355 IHPRAAFARIVQCFS
+355 IHPRAAYARIVQCFS
-370 GERKDFVLWRFN
+370 GDRKDFILWRTQPDLAPVVN
-382 AATKYVWKLNQAEV
+382 ANNTGYVYGV
-396 SYMDQVWAEI
+396 RTEI
-406 VEKGRDY
+406 VQKGKDY

-419 QYPAPASNFFANNAD
+419 AAAVPAANFFANNAD
-434 RSLFGTDNVLLRTA
+434 RSLLGTDNVLLRTE

-454 IENLTATARHPRF
+454 IDETTTDSRYPKFYSVNSDGTWKF
-467 NGIDAA
+467 SMF
-473 TGAHKYMWFDGPVF
+473 TGKVF
-487 TYGLRLTVPL
+487 TYGLRLSIPL
-497 IVSPY
+497 LVSPR
-502 YNMYSGSEDWND
+502 YNLFGGDEDWND
-514 KKNADWLT
+514 KLNAQLLT
-522 TYLRAMLLPV
+522 DNLRAIFLPV
-532 RVRLRNSNNI
+532 RVRLRNSNNT
-542 VIYHWDNYGMKGAD
+542 VIYHWDNYMMEGAD

-561 DTNNP
+561 DTNKP
-566 LDMTVQWM
+566 LDMTAQWM
-574 KEDYKDG
+574 SGDYKDG

-587 YAEHEADAAL
+587 YAEFENDANR

-610 KGQVYAAANYLNRF
+610 KGQVYAAAEYLNKY

-645 AAGLR
+645 GAGLR
-650 FLTIFDFP
+650 FLTVFDYP
-658 NGSPNNTT
+658 YGNLNGVD
-666 GAYFSDRGLIYAN
+666 AYFTDRGLIYADHHHVKSN
-679 NLQPKKNVN
+679 KNKFGDLENL
-688 VDANGEIAR
+688 AI
-697 LAKRPAYHNWQLR
+697 RPAYYNWLLR

-757 IVSDAAE
+757 IDSDAAE

-853 LTSAAILP
+853 LTSAALLP
-861 GGTVDEQ
+861 GEKVDEQ

-874 NWWENMG
+874 NWWNNMRPQEEQG
-881 VEGKD
+881 YKVM
-886 VLLSPGPKNPLGL
+886 LPPGTKNPLGL
-899 PNFRDFLLASETFDA
+899 PNFRDFLLASETYDA

-922 LVEINPDIYVRED
+922 LVEINPDIYVRAD
-935 YPIPSNATDEEK
+935 YTLPSDATAEER
-947 AQLMALLDTKKK
+947 AQFEALLKQKKT
-959 FKTGKQPNRIL
+959 FKTGKQPNRII